1 MHKKGAKLSL
11 VHLFGL
17 SKINRDYIQK
27 GREIRRNMKR
37 MKKVLS
43 IVLSLA
49 MILTS
54 ITVYNTKTAK
64 ADDGDIAEVVFTAQT
79 KLVKENTQID
89 AYWEKIANSA
99 KDMVYIYDSKEAES
113 ITAESTF
120 EEKYSAVSSNINWCW
135 NRQGGVGGQ
144 KADGICRNYGDNGTS
159 TLYTKNG
166 GDYTIVVVSYDAD
179 GNVVA
184 FGKKTLTTIKY
195 STSITN
201 TKLNLVGTNC
211 TELGTENPRF
221 TWNSV
226 AKAEKYILTA
236 TDDGTGTILKTW
248 KITDNLTK
256 ELSFN
261 AKEVQNGKAGT
272 YTMRIEAYDENGTL
286 IVADEDDVTSVG
298 NCVKYYSE
306 NKYLNFKSDGK
317 EASVLKNDG
326 PRVYWNTVENAEKY
340 VITATDDETGATLK
354 TWEFGKT
361 TTEHYF
367 WNSDVKDGKA
377 GTYTL
382 TITAYDAS
390 NQIITPQDDDTYQIK
405 SCAKYYEAPA
415 LEEADKT
422 EENVE
427 QTGYTNAEDIK
438 DWKKLEG
445 RTSDGSTAWISQ
457 AVYDSMAAHECNGL
471 LPAGDPVGG
480 KQKYNISSNL
490 KAVDVFAFVA
500 KDGWPTAVVINGT
513 RYLNATANTLVYVG
527 NDCVYINQS
536 LLTIPEGQNTADYVI
551 TPEGSNGTPTFVLQL
566 RKDERFTVSINGN
579 DTEKVEANKTYT
591 LPIEENVEYYYNN
604 GKIYKPGTEVEIT
617 KDIDFVTINNISVNL
632 TNGAA
637 IRIDDNQA
645 GGIRFKADVDVT
657 CGVDSEKNNIINA
670 VQTGILL
677 TTQDKL
683 DKANNAELNIDN
695 IETIGKVLNIE
706 NKGWFN
712 DKVGSYC
719 ASLVNIVE
727 ANYPRTFVARAY
739 IKVTSNDGVDYVYSQ
754 DNGDEYSKSVIRTIK
769 GIANSIFKDKTE
781 FNGYSDDEKS
791 LIKKFAGIVDTAE

>member
-17 SKINRDYIQK
+17 SKINRNYIQK

-64 ADDGDIAEVVFTAQT
+64 ADDDNEQAFSDFKVAVNEKQTITA
-79 KLVKENTQID
+79 KWSHKVG
-89 AYWEKIANSA
+89 Y
-99 KDMVYIYDSKEAES
+99 KDYVYIYSKDEAET
-113 ITAESTF
+113 INESTDF
-120 EEKYSAVSSNINWCW
+120 KKQDSHDAISTNNDWNWNQSADGVNADADNIYRSKDSSIETQKGGEWVLVVLRRKKDDNSLVAFHKSDVIKTIEYVITNKKFNLRSTGIDYTKPVANAGPTFMWDAVS
-135 NRQGGVGGQ
+135 G
-144 KADGICRNYGDNGTS
+144 
-159 TLYTKNG
+159 
-166 GDYTIVVVSYDAD
+166 
-179 GNVVA
+179 
-184 FGKKTLTTIKY
+184 
-195 STSITN
+195 
-201 TKLNLVGTNC
+201 
-211 TELGTENPRF
+211 
-221 TWNSV
+221 
-226 AKAEKYILTA
+226 AEKYIIEYIDEETKKIIA
-236 TDDGTGTILKTW
+236 TYYYTNNQFTHYKYFSDIKGT
-248 KITDNLTK
+248 
-256 ELSFN
+256 
-261 AKEVQNGKAGT
+261 KAGET
-272 YTMRIEAYDENGTL
+272 YTVKVSAKDSEGSTIHY
-286 IVADEDDVTSVG
+286 EDG
-298 NCVKYYSE
+298 
-306 NKYLNFKSDGK
+306 
-317 EASVLKNDG
+317 
-326 PRVYWNTVENAEKY
+326 
-340 VITATDDETGATLK
+340 
-354 TWEFGKT
+354 
-361 TTEHYF
+361 
-367 WNSDVKDGKA
+367 
-377 GTYTL
+377 
-382 TITAYDAS
+382 
-390 NQIITPQDDDTYQIK
+390 DTYEIK
-405 SCAKYYEAPA
+405 GVAKYYEAPA
-415 LEEADKT
+415 VEDPDKT
-422 EENVE
+422 EKNVE

-438 DWKKLEG
+438 DWKKLDG

-457 AVYDSMAAHECNGL
+457 AVYDSMAAYECNGL

-513 RYLNATANTLVYVG
+513 RYLNATANTLVY
-527 NDCVYINQS
+527 DCVYINQS
-536 LLTIPEGQNTADYVI
+536 LLTIPEGQNTADYII
-551 TPEGSNGTPTFVLQL
+551 TPEGSKGTPTFVLQL

-579 DTEKVEANKTYT
+579 ETEKVETNKTYT
-591 LPIEENVEYYYNN
+591 LPTEENVEYYYNN

-617 KDIDFVTINNISVNL
+617 EDIDFVTINNISVNL

-657 CGVDSEKNNIINA
+657 CGVESEKENIINA

-712 DKVGSYC
+712 DEVGSYC

-739 IKVTSNDGVDYVYSQ
+739 IKVTLNDGVDYVYSQ

>member
-17 SKINRDYIQK
+17 SKINRNYIKK

-64 ADDGDIAEVVFTAQT
+64 ADDDNEQAFSGFEVAINEKQTITA
-79 KLVKENTQID
+79 KWSHKVG
-89 AYWEKIANSA
+89 Y
-99 KDMVYIYDSKEAES
+99 KDYVYIYSKDEAET
-113 ITAESTF
+113 INESTDF
-120 EEKYSAVSSNINWCW
+120 KKQDSHDAISTNNDWNWNQSADGVNADADNIYRSKDSSIETQKGGEWVLVVLRRKKDDNSLVAFHKSDVIKTTEYVITNKKFNLRSTGIDYTKPVANTGPTFMWDAVS
-135 NRQGGVGGQ
+135 G
-144 KADGICRNYGDNGTS
+144 
-159 TLYTKNG
+159 
-166 GDYTIVVVSYDAD
+166 
-179 GNVVA
+179 
-184 FGKKTLTTIKY
+184 
-195 STSITN
+195 
-201 TKLNLVGTNC
+201 
-211 TELGTENPRF
+211 
-221 TWNSV
+221 
-226 AKAEKYILTA
+226 AEKYIIEYIDEETKKIIA
-236 TDDGTGTILKTW
+236 TYYYTNNQFTHYKYFSDIKGT
-248 KITDNLTK
+248 
-256 ELSFN
+256 
-261 AKEVQNGKAGT
+261 KAGET
-272 YTMRIEAYDENGTL
+272 YTVKVSAKDSEGNTIHY
-286 IVADEDDVTSVG
+286 EDG
-298 NCVKYYSE
+298 
-306 NKYLNFKSDGK
+306 
-317 EASVLKNDG
+317 
-326 PRVYWNTVENAEKY
+326 
-340 VITATDDETGATLK
+340 
-354 TWEFGKT
+354 
-361 TTEHYF
+361 
-367 WNSDVKDGKA
+367 
-377 GTYTL
+377 
-382 TITAYDAS
+382 
-390 NQIITPQDDDTYQIK
+390 DTYEIK
-405 SCAKYYEAPA
+405 GVAKYYEAPA
-415 LEEADKT
+415 VEDPDKT
-422 EENVE
+422 EKNVE

-457 AVYDSMAAHECNGL
+457 AVYDSMAAYECNGL

-500 KDGWPTAVVINGT
+500 KGGWPTAVVINGT

>member
-1 MHKKGAKLSL
+1 
-11 VHLFGL
+11 
-17 SKINRDYIQK
+17 
-27 GREIRRNMKR
+27 

-54 ITVYNTKTAK
+54 ITVYNTKTTKAEDDNEQAFSDFEVAVNEKQTITAK
-64 ADDGDIAEVVFTAQT
+64 WSHKVG
-79 KLVKENTQID
+79 
-89 AYWEKIANSA
+89 Y
-99 KDMVYIYDSKEAES
+99 KDYVYIYSKDEAET
-113 ITAESTF
+113 INESTDF
-120 EEKYSAVSSNINWCW
+120 KKQDSHDAISTNNDWNWNQSADGVNADADNIYRSKDSSIETQKGGEWVLVVLRRKKDDNSLVAFHKSDVIKTIESVITNKKFNLRSTGIDYTKPVANAGPTFIWDAVS
-135 NRQGGVGGQ
+135 G
-144 KADGICRNYGDNGTS
+144 
-159 TLYTKNG
+159 
-166 GDYTIVVVSYDAD
+166 
-179 GNVVA
+179 
-184 FGKKTLTTIKY
+184 
-195 STSITN
+195 
-201 TKLNLVGTNC
+201 
-211 TELGTENPRF
+211 
-221 TWNSV
+221 
-226 AKAEKYILTA
+226 AEKYIIEYIDEETKKIIA
-236 TDDGTGTILKTW
+236 TYEYTNKQFTHYKYFSDIKGT
-248 KITDNLTK
+248 
-256 ELSFN
+256 
-261 AKEVQNGKAGT
+261 KAGET
-272 YTMRIEAYDENGTL
+272 YTVKVSAKDSEGSTIHYENG
-286 IVADEDDVTSVG
+286 
-298 NCVKYYSE
+298 
-306 NKYLNFKSDGK
+306 
-317 EASVLKNDG
+317 
-326 PRVYWNTVENAEKY
+326 
-340 VITATDDETGATLK
+340 
-354 TWEFGKT
+354 
-361 TTEHYF
+361 
-367 WNSDVKDGKA
+367 
-377 GTYTL
+377 
-382 TITAYDAS
+382 
-390 NQIITPQDDDTYQIK
+390 DTYEIK
-405 SCAKYYEAPA
+405 GVAKYYEAPA
-415 LEEADKT
+415 VEDPDKT
-422 EENVE
+422 EKNVE

-438 DWKKLEG
+438 DWKKLDG

-457 AVYDSMAAHECNGL
+457 AVYDSMAAYECNGL

-500 KDGWPTAVVINGT
+500 KDGRPTAVVINGT

-527 NDCVYINQS
+527 NDCIYINQS
-536 LLTIPEGQNTADYVI
+536 LLTIPEGQNTADYII

-579 DTEKVEANKTYT
+579 ETEKVETNKTYT
-591 LPIEENVEYYYNN
+591 LPTEENVEYYYNN

-617 KDIDFVTINNISVNL
+617 EDIDFVTIYNISVNF

-657 CGVDSEKNNIINA
+657 CGVESEKENIINA

-712 DKVGSYC
+712 DEVGSYC

-791 LIKKFAGIVDTAE
+791 LIKKFAGIIDTAE

>member
-1 MHKKGAKLSL
+1 MHKKGAKLSP

-17 SKINRDYIQK
+17 SKINRNYIQK

-54 ITVYNTKTAK
+54 ITIYDAKTTKAEDDNEQAFSDFEVAVNEKQTITAK
-64 ADDGDIAEVVFTAQT
+64 WSHKVG
-79 KLVKENTQID
+79 
-89 AYWEKIANSA
+89 Y
-99 KDMVYIYDSKEAES
+99 KDYVYIYSKDEAET
-113 ITAESTF
+113 INESTDF
-120 EEKYSAVSSNINWCW
+120 KKQDSHDAISTNNDWNWNQSADGVNADADNIYRSKDSSIETQKGGEWVLVVLRRKKDDNSLVAFHKSDVIKTIESVITNKKFNLRSTGIDYTKPVANAGPTFIWDAVS
-135 NRQGGVGGQ
+135 G
-144 KADGICRNYGDNGTS
+144 
-159 TLYTKNG
+159 
-166 GDYTIVVVSYDAD
+166 
-179 GNVVA
+179 
-184 FGKKTLTTIKY
+184 
-195 STSITN
+195 
-201 TKLNLVGTNC
+201 
-211 TELGTENPRF
+211 
-221 TWNSV
+221 
-226 AKAEKYILTA
+226 AEKYIIEYIDEETKKIIA
-236 TDDGTGTILKTW
+236 TYEYTNKQFTHYKYFSDIKGT
-248 KITDNLTK
+248 
-256 ELSFN
+256 
-261 AKEVQNGKAGT
+261 KAGET
-272 YTMRIEAYDENGTL
+272 YTVKVSAKDSEGSTIHYENG
-286 IVADEDDVTSVG
+286 
-298 NCVKYYSE
+298 
-306 NKYLNFKSDGK
+306 
-317 EASVLKNDG
+317 
-326 PRVYWNTVENAEKY
+326 
-340 VITATDDETGATLK
+340 
-354 TWEFGKT
+354 
-361 TTEHYF
+361 
-367 WNSDVKDGKA
+367 
-377 GTYTL
+377 
-382 TITAYDAS
+382 
-390 NQIITPQDDDTYQIK
+390 DTYEIK
-405 SCAKYYEAPA
+405 GVAKYYEAPA
-415 LEEADKT
+415 VEDPDKT
-422 EENVE
+422 EKNVE

-438 DWKKLEG
+438 DWKKLDG

-457 AVYDSMAAHECNGL
+457 AVYDSMAAYECNGL

-500 KDGWPTAVVINGT
+500 KDGRPTAVVINGT

-527 NDCVYINQS
+527 NDCIYINQS
-536 LLTIPEGQNTADYVI
+536 LLTIPEGQNTADYII

-579 DTEKVEANKTYT
+579 ETEKVETNKTYT
-591 LPIEENVEYYYNN
+591 LPTEENVEYYYNN

-617 KDIDFVTINNISVNL
+617 EDIDFVTINNISVNF

-657 CGVDSEKNNIINA
+657 CGVESEKENIINA

-712 DKVGSYC
+712 DEVGSYC

-791 LIKKFAGIVDTAE
+791 LIKKFAGIIDTAE

>member
-1 MHKKGAKLSL
+1 
-11 VHLFGL
+11 
-17 SKINRDYIQK
+17 
-27 GREIRRNMKR
+27 MKR

-64 ADDGDIAEVVFTAQT
+64 ADDDNEQAFSGFEVAINEKQTITA
-79 KLVKENTQID
+79 KWSHKVG
-89 AYWEKIANSA
+89 Y
-99 KDMVYIYDSKEAES
+99 KDYVYIYSKDEAET
-113 ITAESTF
+113 INESTDF
-120 EEKYSAVSSNINWCW
+120 KKQDSHDAISTNNDWNWNQSADGVNADADNIYRSKDSSIETQKGGEWVLVVLRRKKDDNSLVAFHKSDVIKTTEYVITNKKFNLRSTGIDYTKPVANTGPTFMWDAVS
-135 NRQGGVGGQ
+135 G
-144 KADGICRNYGDNGTS
+144 
-159 TLYTKNG
+159 
-166 GDYTIVVVSYDAD
+166 
-179 GNVVA
+179 
-184 FGKKTLTTIKY
+184 
-195 STSITN
+195 
-201 TKLNLVGTNC
+201 
-211 TELGTENPRF
+211 
-221 TWNSV
+221 
-226 AKAEKYILTA
+226 AEKYIIEYIDEETKKIIA
-236 TDDGTGTILKTW
+236 TYYYTNNQFTHYKYFSDIKGT
-248 KITDNLTK
+248 
-256 ELSFN
+256 
-261 AKEVQNGKAGT
+261 KAGET
-272 YTMRIEAYDENGTL
+272 YTVKVSAKDSEGSTIHY
-286 IVADEDDVTSVG
+286 EDG
-298 NCVKYYSE
+298 
-306 NKYLNFKSDGK
+306 
-317 EASVLKNDG
+317 
-326 PRVYWNTVENAEKY
+326 
-340 VITATDDETGATLK
+340 
-354 TWEFGKT
+354 
-361 TTEHYF
+361 
-367 WNSDVKDGKA
+367 
-377 GTYTL
+377 
-382 TITAYDAS
+382 
-390 NQIITPQDDDTYQIK
+390 DTYEIK
-405 SCAKYYEAPA
+405 GVAKYYEAPA
-415 LEEADKT
+415 VEDPDKT
-422 EENVE
+422 EKNVE

-457 AVYDSMAAHECNGL
+457 AVYDSMAAYECNGL

-500 KDGWPTAVVINGT
+500 KGGWPTAVVINGT

-645 GGIRFKADVDVT
+645 GGIRFKADADVT

>member
-17 SKINRDYIQK
+17 SKINRNYIKK

-64 ADDGDIAEVVFTAQT
+64 ADDDNEQAFSGFEVAINEKQTITA
-79 KLVKENTQID
+79 KWSHKVG
-89 AYWEKIANSA
+89 Y
-99 KDMVYIYDSKEAES
+99 KDYVYIYSKDEAET
-113 ITAESTF
+113 INESTDF
-120 EEKYSAVSSNINWCW
+120 KKQDSHDAISTNNDWNWNQSADGVNADADNIYRSKDSSIETQKGGEWVLVVLRRKKDDNSLVAFHKSDVIKTTEYVITNKKFNLRSTGIDYTKPVANTGPTFMWDAVS
-135 NRQGGVGGQ
+135 G
-144 KADGICRNYGDNGTS
+144 
-159 TLYTKNG
+159 
-166 GDYTIVVVSYDAD
+166 
-179 GNVVA
+179 
-184 FGKKTLTTIKY
+184 
-195 STSITN
+195 
-201 TKLNLVGTNC
+201 
-211 TELGTENPRF
+211 
-221 TWNSV
+221 
-226 AKAEKYILTA
+226 AEKYIIEYIDEETKKIIA
-236 TDDGTGTILKTW
+236 TYYYTNNQFTHYKYFSDIKGT
-248 KITDNLTK
+248 
-256 ELSFN
+256 
-261 AKEVQNGKAGT
+261 KAGET
-272 YTMRIEAYDENGTL
+272 YTVKVSAKDSEGNTIHY
-286 IVADEDDVTSVG
+286 EDG
-298 NCVKYYSE
+298 
-306 NKYLNFKSDGK
+306 
-317 EASVLKNDG
+317 
-326 PRVYWNTVENAEKY
+326 
-340 VITATDDETGATLK
+340 
-354 TWEFGKT
+354 
-361 TTEHYF
+361 
-367 WNSDVKDGKA
+367 
-377 GTYTL
+377 
-382 TITAYDAS
+382 
-390 NQIITPQDDDTYQIK
+390 DTYEIK
-405 SCAKYYEAPA
+405 GVAKYYEAPA
-415 LEEADKT
+415 VEDPDKT
-422 EENVE
+422 EKNVE

-457 AVYDSMAAHECNGL
+457 AVYDSMAAYECNGL

-500 KDGWPTAVVINGT
+500 KGGWPTAVVINGT

-781 FNGYSDDEKS
+781 FNG
-791 LIKKFAGIVDTAE
+791 

>member
-1 MHKKGAKLSL
+1 
-11 VHLFGL
+11 
-17 SKINRDYIQK
+17 
-27 GREIRRNMKR
+27 

-54 ITVYNTKTAK
+54 ITVYNTKTTKAEDDNEQAFSDFEVAVNEKQTITAK
-64 ADDGDIAEVVFTAQT
+64 WSHKVG
-79 KLVKENTQID
+79 
-89 AYWEKIANSA
+89 Y
-99 KDMVYIYDSKEAES
+99 KDYVYIYSKDEAET
-113 ITAESTF
+113 INESTDF
-120 EEKYSAVSSNINWCW
+120 KKQDSHDAISTNNDWNWNQSADGVNADADNIYRSKDSSIETQKGGEWVLVVLRRKKDDNSLVAFHKSDVIKTIESVITNKKFNLRSTGIDYTKPVANAGPTFIWDAVS
-135 NRQGGVGGQ
+135 G
-144 KADGICRNYGDNGTS
+144 
-159 TLYTKNG
+159 
-166 GDYTIVVVSYDAD
+166 
-179 GNVVA
+179 
-184 FGKKTLTTIKY
+184 
-195 STSITN
+195 
-201 TKLNLVGTNC
+201 
-211 TELGTENPRF
+211 
-221 TWNSV
+221 
-226 AKAEKYILTA
+226 AEKYIIEYIDEETKKIIA
-236 TDDGTGTILKTW
+236 TYEYTNKQFTHYKYFSDIKGT
-248 KITDNLTK
+248 
-256 ELSFN
+256 
-261 AKEVQNGKAGT
+261 KAGET
-272 YTMRIEAYDENGTL
+272 YTVKVSAKGSEGSTIHYENG
-286 IVADEDDVTSVG
+286 
-298 NCVKYYSE
+298 
-306 NKYLNFKSDGK
+306 
-317 EASVLKNDG
+317 
-326 PRVYWNTVENAEKY
+326 
-340 VITATDDETGATLK
+340 
-354 TWEFGKT
+354 
-361 TTEHYF
+361 
-367 WNSDVKDGKA
+367 
-377 GTYTL
+377 
-382 TITAYDAS
+382 
-390 NQIITPQDDDTYQIK
+390 DTYEIK
-405 SCAKYYEAPA
+405 GVAKYYEAPA
-415 LEEADKT
+415 VEDPDKT
-422 EENVE
+422 EKNVE

-438 DWKKLEG
+438 DWKKLDG

-457 AVYDSMAAHECNGL
+457 AVYDSMAAYECNGL

-500 KDGWPTAVVINGT
+500 KDGRPTAVVINGT

-527 NDCVYINQS
+527 NDCIYINQS
-536 LLTIPEGQNTADYVI
+536 LLTIPEGQNTADYII

-579 DTEKVEANKTYT
+579 ETEKVETNKTYT
-591 LPIEENVEYYYNN
+591 LPTEENVEYYYNN

-617 KDIDFVTINNISVNL
+617 EDIDFVTINNISVNF

-657 CGVDSEKNNIINA
+657 CGVESEKENIINA

-712 DKVGSYC
+712 DEVGSYC

-791 LIKKFAGIVDTAE
+791 LIKKFAGIIDTAE

>member
-1 MHKKGAKLSL
+1 MHKKGVKLSL

-17 SKINRDYIQK
+17 SKINRNYIKK

-64 ADDGDIAEVVFTAQT
+64 ADDDNEQAFSGFEVAINEKQTITA
-79 KLVKENTQID
+79 KWSHKVG
-89 AYWEKIANSA
+89 Y
-99 KDMVYIYDSKEAES
+99 KDYVYIYSKDEAET
-113 ITAESTF
+113 INESTDF
-120 EEKYSAVSSNINWCW
+120 KKQDSHDAISTNNDWNWNQSADGVNADADNIYRSKDSSIETQKGGEWVLVVLRRKKDDNSLVAFHKSDVIKTTEYVITNKKFNLRSTGIDYTKPVANTGPTFMWDAVS
-135 NRQGGVGGQ
+135 G
-144 KADGICRNYGDNGTS
+144 
-159 TLYTKNG
+159 
-166 GDYTIVVVSYDAD
+166 
-179 GNVVA
+179 
-184 FGKKTLTTIKY
+184 
-195 STSITN
+195 
-201 TKLNLVGTNC
+201 
-211 TELGTENPRF
+211 
-221 TWNSV
+221 
-226 AKAEKYILTA
+226 AEKYIIEYIDEETKKIIA
-236 TDDGTGTILKTW
+236 TYYYTNNQFTHYKYFSDIKGT
-248 KITDNLTK
+248 
-256 ELSFN
+256 
-261 AKEVQNGKAGT
+261 KAGET
-272 YTMRIEAYDENGTL
+272 YTVKVSAKDSEGSTIHY
-286 IVADEDDVTSVG
+286 EDG
-298 NCVKYYSE
+298 
-306 NKYLNFKSDGK
+306 
-317 EASVLKNDG
+317 
-326 PRVYWNTVENAEKY
+326 
-340 VITATDDETGATLK
+340 
-354 TWEFGKT
+354 
-361 TTEHYF
+361 
-367 WNSDVKDGKA
+367 
-377 GTYTL
+377 
-382 TITAYDAS
+382 
-390 NQIITPQDDDTYQIK
+390 DTYEIK
-405 SCAKYYEAPA
+405 GVAKYYEAPA
-415 LEEADKT
+415 VEDPDKT
-422 EENVE
+422 EKNVE

-457 AVYDSMAAHECNGL
+457 AVYDSMAAYECNGL

-500 KDGWPTAVVINGT
+500 KGGWPTAVVINGT

-657 CGVDSEKNNIINA
+657 CGVDSEKNNISNA

-683 DKANNAELNIDN
+683 DKASNAELNIDN

-706 NKGWFN
+706 NK
-712 DKVGSYC
+712 
-719 ASLVNIVE
+719 
-727 ANYPRTFVARAY
+727 
-739 IKVTSNDGVDYVYSQ
+739 
-754 DNGDEYSKSVIRTIK
+754 
-769 GIANSIFKDKTE
+769 
-781 FNGYSDDEKS
+781 
-791 LIKKFAGIVDTAE
+791 

>member
-1 MHKKGAKLSL
+1 MHKKGVKLSL

-17 SKINRDYIQK
+17 SKINRNYIKK

-64 ADDGDIAEVVFTAQT
+64 ADDDNEQAFSGFEVAINEKQTITA
-79 KLVKENTQID
+79 KWSHKVG
-89 AYWEKIANSA
+89 Y
-99 KDMVYIYDSKEAES
+99 KDYVYIYSKDEAET
-113 ITAESTF
+113 INESTDF
-120 EEKYSAVSSNINWCW
+120 KKQDSHDAISTNNDWNWNQSADGVNADADNIYRSKDSSIETQKGGEWVLVVLRRKKDDNSLVAFHKSDVIKTTEYVITNKKFNLRSTGIDYTKPVANTGPTFMWDAVS
-135 NRQGGVGGQ
+135 G
-144 KADGICRNYGDNGTS
+144 
-159 TLYTKNG
+159 
-166 GDYTIVVVSYDAD
+166 
-179 GNVVA
+179 
-184 FGKKTLTTIKY
+184 
-195 STSITN
+195 
-201 TKLNLVGTNC
+201 
-211 TELGTENPRF
+211 
-221 TWNSV
+221 
-226 AKAEKYILTA
+226 AEKYIIEYIDEETKKIIA
-236 TDDGTGTILKTW
+236 TYYYTNNQFTHYKYFSDIKGT
-248 KITDNLTK
+248 
-256 ELSFN
+256 
-261 AKEVQNGKAGT
+261 KAGET
-272 YTMRIEAYDENGTL
+272 YTVKVSAKDSEGSTIHY
-286 IVADEDDVTSVG
+286 EDG
-298 NCVKYYSE
+298 
-306 NKYLNFKSDGK
+306 
-317 EASVLKNDG
+317 
-326 PRVYWNTVENAEKY
+326 
-340 VITATDDETGATLK
+340 
-354 TWEFGKT
+354 
-361 TTEHYF
+361 
-367 WNSDVKDGKA
+367 
-377 GTYTL
+377 
-382 TITAYDAS
+382 
-390 NQIITPQDDDTYQIK
+390 DTYEIK
-405 SCAKYYEAPA
+405 GVAKYYEAPA
-415 LEEADKT
+415 VEDPDKT
-422 EENVE
+422 EKNVE

-457 AVYDSMAAHECNGL
+457 AVYDSMAAYECNGL

-500 KDGWPTAVVINGT
+500 KGGWPTAVVINGT

-566 RKDERFTVSINGN
+566 RKDGRFTVSINGN

>member
-17 SKINRDYIQK
+17 SKINRNYIQK

-64 ADDGDIAEVVFTAQT
+64 ADDDNEQAFSGFEVAINEKQTITA
-79 KLVKENTQID
+79 KWSHKVG
-89 AYWEKIANSA
+89 Y
-99 KDMVYIYDSKEAES
+99 KDYVYIYSKDEAET
-113 ITAESTF
+113 INESTDF
-120 EEKYSAVSSNINWCW
+120 KKQDSHDAISTNNDWNWNQSADGVNADADNIYRSKDSSIETQKGGEWVLVVLRRKKDDNSLVAFHKSDVIKTTEYVITNKKFNLRSTGIDYTKPVANTGPTFMWDAVS
-135 NRQGGVGGQ
+135 G
-144 KADGICRNYGDNGTS
+144 
-159 TLYTKNG
+159 
-166 GDYTIVVVSYDAD
+166 
-179 GNVVA
+179 
-184 FGKKTLTTIKY
+184 
-195 STSITN
+195 
-201 TKLNLVGTNC
+201 
-211 TELGTENPRF
+211 
-221 TWNSV
+221 
-226 AKAEKYILTA
+226 AEKYIIEYIDEETKKIIA
-236 TDDGTGTILKTW
+236 TYYYTNNQFTHYKYFSDIKGT
-248 KITDNLTK
+248 
-256 ELSFN
+256 
-261 AKEVQNGKAGT
+261 KAGET
-272 YTMRIEAYDENGTL
+272 YTVKVSAKDSEGSTIHY
-286 IVADEDDVTSVG
+286 EDG
-298 NCVKYYSE
+298 
-306 NKYLNFKSDGK
+306 
-317 EASVLKNDG
+317 
-326 PRVYWNTVENAEKY
+326 
-340 VITATDDETGATLK
+340 
-354 TWEFGKT
+354 
-361 TTEHYF
+361 
-367 WNSDVKDGKA
+367 
-377 GTYTL
+377 
-382 TITAYDAS
+382 
-390 NQIITPQDDDTYQIK
+390 DTYEIK
-405 SCAKYYEAPA
+405 GVAKYYEAPA
-415 LEEADKT
+415 VEDPDKT
-422 EENVE
+422 EKNVE

-457 AVYDSMAAHECNGL
+457 AVYDSMAAYECNGL

-500 KDGWPTAVVINGT
+500 KGGWPTAVVINGT

-769 GIANSIFKDKTE
+769 GIANSIFKD
-781 FNGYSDDEKS
+781 NGYSDDEKS

>member
-1 MHKKGAKLSL
+1 MHKKGVKLSL

-17 SKINRDYIQK
+17 SKINRNYIKK

-64 ADDGDIAEVVFTAQT
+64 ADDDNEQAFSGFEVAINEKQTITA
-79 KLVKENTQID
+79 KWSHKVG
-89 AYWEKIANSA
+89 Y
-99 KDMVYIYDSKEAES
+99 KDYVYIYSKDEAET
-113 ITAESTF
+113 INESTDF
-120 EEKYSAVSSNINWCW
+120 KKQDSHDAISTNNDWNWNQSADGVNADADNIYRSKDSSIETQKGGEWVLVVLRRKKDDNSLVAFHKSDVIKTTEYVITNKKFNLRSTGIDYTKPVANTGPTFMWDAVS
-135 NRQGGVGGQ
+135 G
-144 KADGICRNYGDNGTS
+144 
-159 TLYTKNG
+159 
-166 GDYTIVVVSYDAD
+166 
-179 GNVVA
+179 
-184 FGKKTLTTIKY
+184 
-195 STSITN
+195 
-201 TKLNLVGTNC
+201 
-211 TELGTENPRF
+211 
-221 TWNSV
+221 
-226 AKAEKYILTA
+226 AEKYIIEYIDEETKKIIA
-236 TDDGTGTILKTW
+236 TYYYTNNQFTHYKYFSDIKGT
-248 KITDNLTK
+248 
-256 ELSFN
+256 
-261 AKEVQNGKAGT
+261 KAGET
-272 YTMRIEAYDENGTL
+272 YTVKVSAKDSEGSTIHY
-286 IVADEDDVTSVG
+286 EDG
-298 NCVKYYSE
+298 
-306 NKYLNFKSDGK
+306 
-317 EASVLKNDG
+317 
-326 PRVYWNTVENAEKY
+326 
-340 VITATDDETGATLK
+340 
-354 TWEFGKT
+354 
-361 TTEHYF
+361 
-367 WNSDVKDGKA
+367 
-377 GTYTL
+377 
-382 TITAYDAS
+382 
-390 NQIITPQDDDTYQIK
+390 DTYEIK
-405 SCAKYYEAPA
+405 GVAKYYEAPA
-415 LEEADKT
+415 VEDPDKT
-422 EENVE
+422 EKNVE

-457 AVYDSMAAHECNGL
+457 AVYDSMAAYECNGL

-500 KDGWPTAVVINGT
+500 KGGWPTAVVINGT

-781 FNGYSDDEKS
+781 FNGYSDDEKY

>member
-17 SKINRDYIQK
+17 SKINRNYIQK

-64 ADDGDIAEVVFTAQT
+64 ADDDNEQVFSGFEVAINEKQTITA
-79 KLVKENTQID
+79 KWSHKVG
-89 AYWEKIANSA
+89 Y
-99 KDMVYIYDSKEAES
+99 KDYVYIYSKDEAET
-113 ITAESTF
+113 INESTDF
-120 EEKYSAVSSNINWCW
+120 KKQDSHDAISTNNDWNWNQSADGVNADADNIYRSKDSSIETQKGGEWVLVVLRRKKDDNSLVAFHKSDVIKTTEYVITNKKFNLRSTGIDYTKPVANTGPTFMWDAVS
-135 NRQGGVGGQ
+135 G
-144 KADGICRNYGDNGTS
+144 
-159 TLYTKNG
+159 
-166 GDYTIVVVSYDAD
+166 
-179 GNVVA
+179 
-184 FGKKTLTTIKY
+184 
-195 STSITN
+195 
-201 TKLNLVGTNC
+201 
-211 TELGTENPRF
+211 
-221 TWNSV
+221 
-226 AKAEKYILTA
+226 AEKYIIEYIDEETKKIIA
-236 TDDGTGTILKTW
+236 TYYYTNNQFTHYKYFSDIKGT
-248 KITDNLTK
+248 
-256 ELSFN
+256 
-261 AKEVQNGKAGT
+261 KAGET
-272 YTMRIEAYDENGTL
+272 YTVKVSAKDSEGSTIHY
-286 IVADEDDVTSVG
+286 EDG
-298 NCVKYYSE
+298 
-306 NKYLNFKSDGK
+306 
-317 EASVLKNDG
+317 
-326 PRVYWNTVENAEKY
+326 
-340 VITATDDETGATLK
+340 
-354 TWEFGKT
+354 
-361 TTEHYF
+361 
-367 WNSDVKDGKA
+367 
-377 GTYTL
+377 
-382 TITAYDAS
+382 
-390 NQIITPQDDDTYQIK
+390 DTYEIK
-405 SCAKYYEAPA
+405 GVAKYYEAPA
-415 LEEADKT
+415 VEDPDKT
-422 EENVE
+422 EKNVE

-457 AVYDSMAAHECNGL
+457 AVYDSMAAYECNGL

-500 KDGWPTAVVINGT
+500 KGGWPTAVVINGT

>member
-1 MHKKGAKLSL
+1 
-11 VHLFGL
+11 
-17 SKINRDYIQK
+17 
-27 GREIRRNMKR
+27 MKR

-54 ITVYNTKTAK
+54 ITIYDAKTTKAEDDNEQAFSDFEVAVNEKQTITAK
-64 ADDGDIAEVVFTAQT
+64 WSHKVG
-79 KLVKENTQID
+79 
-89 AYWEKIANSA
+89 Y
-99 KDMVYIYDSKEAES
+99 KDYVYIYSKDEAET
-113 ITAESTF
+113 INESTDF
-120 EEKYSAVSSNINWCW
+120 KKQDSHDAISTNNDWNWNQSADGVNADADNIYRSKDSSIETQKGGEWVLVVLRRKKDDNSLVAFHKSDVIKTIESVITNKKFNLRSTGIDYTKPVANAGPTFIWDAVS
-135 NRQGGVGGQ
+135 G
-144 KADGICRNYGDNGTS
+144 
-159 TLYTKNG
+159 
-166 GDYTIVVVSYDAD
+166 
-179 GNVVA
+179 
-184 FGKKTLTTIKY
+184 
-195 STSITN
+195 
-201 TKLNLVGTNC
+201 
-211 TELGTENPRF
+211 
-221 TWNSV
+221 
-226 AKAEKYILTA
+226 AEKYIIEYIDEETKKIIA
-236 TDDGTGTILKTW
+236 TYEYTNKQFTHYKYFSDIKGT
-248 KITDNLTK
+248 
-256 ELSFN
+256 
-261 AKEVQNGKAGT
+261 KAGET
-272 YTMRIEAYDENGTL
+272 YTVKVSAKDSEGSTIHYENG
-286 IVADEDDVTSVG
+286 
-298 NCVKYYSE
+298 
-306 NKYLNFKSDGK
+306 
-317 EASVLKNDG
+317 
-326 PRVYWNTVENAEKY
+326 
-340 VITATDDETGATLK
+340 
-354 TWEFGKT
+354 
-361 TTEHYF
+361 
-367 WNSDVKDGKA
+367 
-377 GTYTL
+377 
-382 TITAYDAS
+382 
-390 NQIITPQDDDTYQIK
+390 DTYEIK
-405 SCAKYYEAPA
+405 GVAKYYEAPA
-415 LEEADKT
+415 VEDPDKT
-422 EENVE
+422 EKNVE

-438 DWKKLEG
+438 DWKKLDG

-457 AVYDSMAAHECNGL
+457 AVYDSMAAYECNGL

-500 KDGWPTAVVINGT
+500 KDGRPTAVVINGT

-527 NDCVYINQS
+527 NDCIYINQS
-536 LLTIPEGQNTADYVI
+536 LLTIPEGQNTADYII

-579 DTEKVEANKTYT
+579 ETEKVETNKTYT
-591 LPIEENVEYYYNN
+591 LPTEENVEYYYNN

-617 KDIDFVTINNISVNL
+617 EDIDFVTINNISVNF

-657 CGVDSEKNNIINA
+657 CGVESEKENIINA

-712 DKVGSYC
+712 DEVGSYC

-791 LIKKFAGIVDTAE
+791 LIKKFAGIIDTAE

>member
-1 MHKKGAKLSL
+1 
-11 VHLFGL
+11 
-17 SKINRDYIQK
+17 
-27 GREIRRNMKR
+27 MKR

-54 ITVYNTKTAK
+54 ITVYNTKTTKAEDDNEQAFSDFEVAVNEKQTITAK
-64 ADDGDIAEVVFTAQT
+64 WSHKVG
-79 KLVKENTQID
+79 
-89 AYWEKIANSA
+89 Y
-99 KDMVYIYDSKEAES
+99 KDYVYIYSKDEAET
-113 ITAESTF
+113 INESTDF
-120 EEKYSAVSSNINWCW
+120 KKQDSHDAISTNNDWNWNQSADGVNADADNIYRSKDSSIETQKGGEWVLVVLRRKKDDNSLVAFHKSDVIKTIESVITNKKFNLRSTGIDYTKPVANAGPTFIWDAVS
-135 NRQGGVGGQ
+135 G
-144 KADGICRNYGDNGTS
+144 
-159 TLYTKNG
+159 
-166 GDYTIVVVSYDAD
+166 
-179 GNVVA
+179 
-184 FGKKTLTTIKY
+184 
-195 STSITN
+195 
-201 TKLNLVGTNC
+201 
-211 TELGTENPRF
+211 
-221 TWNSV
+221 
-226 AKAEKYILTA
+226 AEKYIIEYIDEETKKIIA
-236 TDDGTGTILKTW
+236 TYEYTNKQFTHYKYFSDIKGT
-248 KITDNLTK
+248 
-256 ELSFN
+256 
-261 AKEVQNGKAGT
+261 KAGET
-272 YTMRIEAYDENGTL
+272 YTVKVSAKDSEGSTIHYENG
-286 IVADEDDVTSVG
+286 
-298 NCVKYYSE
+298 
-306 NKYLNFKSDGK
+306 
-317 EASVLKNDG
+317 
-326 PRVYWNTVENAEKY
+326 
-340 VITATDDETGATLK
+340 
-354 TWEFGKT
+354 
-361 TTEHYF
+361 
-367 WNSDVKDGKA
+367 
-377 GTYTL
+377 
-382 TITAYDAS
+382 
-390 NQIITPQDDDTYQIK
+390 DTYEIK
-405 SCAKYYEAPA
+405 GVAKYYEAPA
-415 LEEADKT
+415 VEDPDKT
-422 EENVE
+422 EKNVE

-438 DWKKLEG
+438 DWKKLDG

-457 AVYDSMAAHECNGL
+457 AVYDSMAAYECNGL

-490 KAVDVFAFVA
+490 KAGDVFAFVA
-500 KDGWPTAVVINGT
+500 KDGRPTAVVINGT

-527 NDCVYINQS
+527 NDCIYINQS
-536 LLTIPEGQNTADYVI
+536 LLTIPEGQNTADYII

-579 DTEKVEANKTYT
+579 ETEKVETNKTYT
-591 LPIEENVEYYYNN
+591 LPTEENVEYYYNN

-617 KDIDFVTINNISVNL
+617 EDIDFVTINNISVNF

-657 CGVDSEKNNIINA
+657 CGVESEKENIINA

-712 DKVGSYC
+712 DEVGSYC

-791 LIKKFAGIVDTAE
+791 LIKKFAGIIDTAE

>member
-1 MHKKGAKLSL
+1 MITNKKFNLRSTG
-11 VHLFGL
+11 
-17 SKINRDYIQK
+17 IDY
-27 GREIRRNMKR
+27 
-37 MKKVLS
+37 
-43 IVLSLA
+43 
-49 MILTS
+49 
-54 ITVYNTKTAK
+54 TKP
-64 ADDGDIAEVVFTAQT
+64 V
-79 KLVKENTQID
+79 EN
-89 AYWEKIANSA
+89 AGP
-99 KDMVYIYDSKEAES
+99 
-113 ITAESTF
+113 TF
-120 EEKYSAVSSNINWCW
+120 MWDAVS
-135 NRQGGVGGQ
+135 G
-144 KADGICRNYGDNGTS
+144 
-159 TLYTKNG
+159 
-166 GDYTIVVVSYDAD
+166 
-179 GNVVA
+179 
-184 FGKKTLTTIKY
+184 
-195 STSITN
+195 
-201 TKLNLVGTNC
+201 
-211 TELGTENPRF
+211 
-221 TWNSV
+221 
-226 AKAEKYILTA
+226 AEKYIIEYIDEETNKIIA
-236 TDDGTGTILKTW
+236 TYDYTNKQFTHYKYFSDIKGT
-248 KITDNLTK
+248 
-256 ELSFN
+256 
-261 AKEVQNGKAGT
+261 KAGET
-272 YTMRIEAYDENGTL
+272 YTVKVSAKDSEGSTINY
-286 IVADEDDVTSVG
+286 EDG
-298 NCVKYYSE
+298 
-306 NKYLNFKSDGK
+306 
-317 EASVLKNDG
+317 
-326 PRVYWNTVENAEKY
+326 
-340 VITATDDETGATLK
+340 
-354 TWEFGKT
+354 
-361 TTEHYF
+361 
-367 WNSDVKDGKA
+367 
-377 GTYTL
+377 
-382 TITAYDAS
+382 
-390 NQIITPQDDDTYQIK
+390 DTYEIK
-405 SCAKYYEAPA
+405 GVAKYY
-415 LEEADKT
+415 EEADKT

-427 QTGYTNAEDIK
+427 QTGYTKAGEIT
-438 DWKKLEG
+438 DWKQLDG

-457 AVYDSMAAHECNGL
+457 AVYDSMAAYECNGL

-500 KDGWPTAVVINGT
+500 KDGWPTAVVINGI
-513 RYLNATANTLVYVG
+513 RYLNAKANTLVYVG

>member
-1 MHKKGAKLSL
+1 
-11 VHLFGL
+11 
-17 SKINRDYIQK
+17 
-27 GREIRRNMKR
+27 MKR

-54 ITVYNTKTAK
+54 ITVYNTKTTKAEDDNEQAFSDFEVAVNEKQTITAK
-64 ADDGDIAEVVFTAQT
+64 WSHKVG
-79 KLVKENTQID
+79 
-89 AYWEKIANSA
+89 Y
-99 KDMVYIYDSKEAES
+99 KDYVYIYSKDEAET
-113 ITAESTF
+113 INESTDF
-120 EEKYSAVSSNINWCW
+120 KKQDSHDAISTNNDWNWNQSADGVNADADNIYRSKDSSIETQKGGEWVLVVLRRKKDDNSLVAFHKSDVIKTIESVITNKKFNLRSTGIDYTKPVANAGPTFIWDAVS
-135 NRQGGVGGQ
+135 G
-144 KADGICRNYGDNGTS
+144 
-159 TLYTKNG
+159 
-166 GDYTIVVVSYDAD
+166 
-179 GNVVA
+179 
-184 FGKKTLTTIKY
+184 
-195 STSITN
+195 
-201 TKLNLVGTNC
+201 
-211 TELGTENPRF
+211 
-221 TWNSV
+221 
-226 AKAEKYILTA
+226 AEKYIIEYIDEETKKIIA
-236 TDDGTGTILKTW
+236 TYEYTNKQFTHYKYFSDIKGT
-248 KITDNLTK
+248 
-256 ELSFN
+256 
-261 AKEVQNGKAGT
+261 KAGET
-272 YTMRIEAYDENGTL
+272 YTVKVSAKDSEGSTIHYENG
-286 IVADEDDVTSVG
+286 
-298 NCVKYYSE
+298 
-306 NKYLNFKSDGK
+306 
-317 EASVLKNDG
+317 
-326 PRVYWNTVENAEKY
+326 
-340 VITATDDETGATLK
+340 
-354 TWEFGKT
+354 
-361 TTEHYF
+361 
-367 WNSDVKDGKA
+367 
-377 GTYTL
+377 
-382 TITAYDAS
+382 
-390 NQIITPQDDDTYQIK
+390 DTYEIK
-405 SCAKYYEAPA
+405 GVAKYYEAPA
-415 LEEADKT
+415 VEDPDKT
-422 EENVE
+422 EKNVE

-438 DWKKLEG
+438 DWKKLDG

-457 AVYDSMAAHECNGL
+457 AVYDSMDAYECNGL

-500 KDGWPTAVVINGT
+500 KDGRPTAVVINGT

-527 NDCVYINQS
+527 NDCIYINQS
-536 LLTIPEGQNTADYVI
+536 LLTIPEGQNTADYII

-579 DTEKVEANKTYT
+579 ETEKVETNKTYT
-591 LPIEENVEYYYNN
+591 LPTEENVEYYYNN

-617 KDIDFVTINNISVNL
+617 EDIDFVTINNISVNF

-657 CGVDSEKNNIINA
+657 CGVESEKENIINA

-712 DKVGSYC
+712 DEVGSYC

-791 LIKKFAGIVDTAE
+791 LIKKFAGIIDTAE

>member
-1 MHKKGAKLSL
+1 
-11 VHLFGL
+11 
-17 SKINRDYIQK
+17 
-27 GREIRRNMKR
+27 

-54 ITVYNTKTAK
+54 ITVYNTKTTKAEDDNEQAFSDFEVAVNEKQTITAK
-64 ADDGDIAEVVFTAQT
+64 WSHKVG
-79 KLVKENTQID
+79 
-89 AYWEKIANSA
+89 Y
-99 KDMVYIYDSKEAES
+99 KDYVYIYSKDEAET
-113 ITAESTF
+113 INESTDF
-120 EEKYSAVSSNINWCW
+120 KKQDSHDAISTNNDWNWNQSADGVNADADNIYRSKDSSIETQKGGEWVLVVLRRKKDDNSLVAFHKSDVIKTIESVITNKKFNLRSTGIDYTKPVANAGPTFIWDAVS
-135 NRQGGVGGQ
+135 G
-144 KADGICRNYGDNGTS
+144 
-159 TLYTKNG
+159 
-166 GDYTIVVVSYDAD
+166 
-179 GNVVA
+179 
-184 FGKKTLTTIKY
+184 
-195 STSITN
+195 
-201 TKLNLVGTNC
+201 
-211 TELGTENPRF
+211 
-221 TWNSV
+221 
-226 AKAEKYILTA
+226 AEKYIIEYIDEETKKIIA
-236 TDDGTGTILKTW
+236 TYEYTNKQFTHYKYFSDIKGT
-248 KITDNLTK
+248 
-256 ELSFN
+256 
-261 AKEVQNGKAGT
+261 KAGET
-272 YTMRIEAYDENGTL
+272 YTVKVSAKDSEGSTIHYENG
-286 IVADEDDVTSVG
+286 
-298 NCVKYYSE
+298 
-306 NKYLNFKSDGK
+306 
-317 EASVLKNDG
+317 
-326 PRVYWNTVENAEKY
+326 
-340 VITATDDETGATLK
+340 
-354 TWEFGKT
+354 
-361 TTEHYF
+361 
-367 WNSDVKDGKA
+367 
-377 GTYTL
+377 
-382 TITAYDAS
+382 
-390 NQIITPQDDDTYQIK
+390 DTYEIK
-405 SCAKYYEAPA
+405 GVAKYYEAPA
-415 LEEADKT
+415 VEDPDKT
-422 EENVE
+422 EKNVE

-438 DWKKLEG
+438 DWKKLDG

-457 AVYDSMAAHECNGL
+457 AVYDSMAAYECNGL

-500 KDGWPTAVVINGT
+500 KDGRPTAVVINGT

-527 NDCVYINQS
+527 NDCIYINQS
-536 LLTIPEGQNTADYVI
+536 LLTIPEGQNTADYII

-579 DTEKVEANKTYT
+579 ETEKVETNKTYT
-591 LPIEENVEYYYNN
+591 LPTEENVEYYYNN

-617 KDIDFVTINNISVNL
+617 EDIDFVTINNISVNF

-657 CGVDSEKNNIINA
+657 CGVESEKENIINA

-695 IETIGKVLNIE
+695 IETIGKVVNIE

-712 DKVGSYC
+712 DEVGSYC

-791 LIKKFAGIVDTAE
+791 LIKKFAGIIDTAE

>member
-1 MHKKGAKLSL
+1 
-11 VHLFGL
+11 
-17 SKINRDYIQK
+17 
-27 GREIRRNMKR
+27 MKR

-64 ADDGDIAEVVFTAQT
+64 ADDDNEQAFSDFKVAVNEKQTITA
-79 KLVKENTQID
+79 KWSHKVG
-89 AYWEKIANSA
+89 Y
-99 KDMVYIYDSKEAES
+99 KDYVYIYSKDEAET
-113 ITAESTF
+113 INESTDF
-120 EEKYSAVSSNINWCW
+120 KKQDSHDAISTNNDWNWNQSADGVNADADNIYRSKDSSIETQKGGEWVLVVLRRKKDDNSLVAFHKSDVIKTIEYVITNKKFNLRSTGIDYTKPVANAGPTFMWDAVS
-135 NRQGGVGGQ
+135 G
-144 KADGICRNYGDNGTS
+144 
-159 TLYTKNG
+159 
-166 GDYTIVVVSYDAD
+166 
-179 GNVVA
+179 
-184 FGKKTLTTIKY
+184 
-195 STSITN
+195 
-201 TKLNLVGTNC
+201 
-211 TELGTENPRF
+211 
-221 TWNSV
+221 
-226 AKAEKYILTA
+226 AEKYIIEYIDEETKKIIA
-236 TDDGTGTILKTW
+236 TYYYTNNQFTHYKYFSDIKGT
-248 KITDNLTK
+248 
-256 ELSFN
+256 
-261 AKEVQNGKAGT
+261 KAGET
-272 YTMRIEAYDENGTL
+272 YTVKVSAKDSEGSTIHY
-286 IVADEDDVTSVG
+286 EDG
-298 NCVKYYSE
+298 
-306 NKYLNFKSDGK
+306 
-317 EASVLKNDG
+317 
-326 PRVYWNTVENAEKY
+326 
-340 VITATDDETGATLK
+340 
-354 TWEFGKT
+354 
-361 TTEHYF
+361 
-367 WNSDVKDGKA
+367 
-377 GTYTL
+377 
-382 TITAYDAS
+382 
-390 NQIITPQDDDTYQIK
+390 DTYEIK
-405 SCAKYYEAPA
+405 GVAKYYEAPA
-415 LEEADKT
+415 VEDPDKT
-422 EENVE
+422 EKNVE

-438 DWKKLEG
+438 DWKKLDG

-457 AVYDSMAAHECNGL
+457 AVYDSMAAYECNGL

-536 LLTIPEGQNTADYVI
+536 LLTIPEGQNTVDYII
-551 TPEGSNGTPTFVLQL
+551 TPEGSKGTPTFVLQL

-579 DTEKVEANKTYT
+579 ETEKVETNKTYT
-591 LPIEENVEYYYNN
+591 LPTEENVEYYYNN

-617 KDIDFVTINNISVNL
+617 EDIDFVTINNISVNL

-657 CGVDSEKNNIINA
+657 CGVESEKENIINA

-712 DKVGSYC
+712 DEVGSYC

-739 IKVTSNDGVDYVYSQ
+739 IKVTLNDGVDYVYSQ

>member
-1 MHKKGAKLSL
+1 
-11 VHLFGL
+11 
-17 SKINRDYIQK
+17 
-27 GREIRRNMKR
+27 

-64 ADDGDIAEVVFTAQT
+64 ADDDNEQAFSDFEVAVNEKQTITA
-79 KLVKENTQID
+79 KWSHKVG
-89 AYWEKIANSA
+89 Y
-99 KDMVYIYDSKEAES
+99 KDYVYIYSKDEAET
-113 ITAESTF
+113 INESTDF
-120 EEKYSAVSSNINWCW
+120 KKQDSHDAISTNNDWNWNQSADGVNADADNIYRSKDSSIETQKGGEWVLVVLRRKKDDNSLVAFHKSDVIKTIEYMITNKKFNLRSTGIDYTKPVANDGPTFIWDAVS
-135 NRQGGVGGQ
+135 G
-144 KADGICRNYGDNGTS
+144 
-159 TLYTKNG
+159 
-166 GDYTIVVVSYDAD
+166 
-179 GNVVA
+179 
-184 FGKKTLTTIKY
+184 
-195 STSITN
+195 
-201 TKLNLVGTNC
+201 
-211 TELGTENPRF
+211 
-221 TWNSV
+221 
-226 AKAEKYILTA
+226 AEKYIIEYIDEETKNIIA
-236 TDDGTGTILKTW
+236 TYEYTNKQFTHYKYFSDIKGT
-248 KITDNLTK
+248 
-256 ELSFN
+256 
-261 AKEVQNGKAGT
+261 KAGET
-272 YTMRIEAYDENGTL
+272 YTVKVSAKDSEGSTIHYENG
-286 IVADEDDVTSVG
+286 
-298 NCVKYYSE
+298 
-306 NKYLNFKSDGK
+306 
-317 EASVLKNDG
+317 
-326 PRVYWNTVENAEKY
+326 
-340 VITATDDETGATLK
+340 
-354 TWEFGKT
+354 
-361 TTEHYF
+361 
-367 WNSDVKDGKA
+367 
-377 GTYTL
+377 
-382 TITAYDAS
+382 
-390 NQIITPQDDDTYQIK
+390 DTYEIK
-405 SCAKYYEAPA
+405 GVAKFYEAPA
-415 LEEADKT
+415 VEDPDKT
-422 EENVE
+422 EKNVE

-438 DWKKLEG
+438 DWKKLDG

-457 AVYDSMAAHECNGL
+457 AVYDSMAAYECNGL

-500 KDGWPTAVVINGT
+500 KDGRPTAVVINGT

-536 LLTIPEGQNTADYVI
+536 LLTIPEGQNTADYII

-579 DTEKVEANKTYT
+579 ETEKVETNKTYT
-591 LPIEENVEYYYNN
+591 LPTEENVEYYYNN

-617 KDIDFVTINNISVNL
+617 EDIDFVTINNISVNL

-657 CGVDSEKNNIINA
+657 CGVESEKENIINA

>member
-1 MHKKGAKLSL
+1 MHKKGVKLSL

-17 SKINRDYIQK
+17 SKINRNYIKK

-64 ADDGDIAEVVFTAQT
+64 ADDDNEQAFSGFEVAINEKQTITAIWSH
-79 KLVKENTQID
+79 KVG
-89 AYWEKIANSA
+89 Y
-99 KDMVYIYDSKEAES
+99 KDYVYIYSKDEAET
-113 ITAESTF
+113 INESTDF
-120 EEKYSAVSSNINWCW
+120 KKQDSHDAISTNNDWNWNQSADGVNADADNIYRSKDSSIETQKGGEWVLVVLRRKKDDNSLVAFHKSDVIKTTEYAITNKKFNLRSTGIDYTKPVANTGPTFMWDAVS
-135 NRQGGVGGQ
+135 G
-144 KADGICRNYGDNGTS
+144 
-159 TLYTKNG
+159 
-166 GDYTIVVVSYDAD
+166 
-179 GNVVA
+179 
-184 FGKKTLTTIKY
+184 
-195 STSITN
+195 
-201 TKLNLVGTNC
+201 
-211 TELGTENPRF
+211 
-221 TWNSV
+221 
-226 AKAEKYILTA
+226 AEKYIIEYIDEETKKIIA
-236 TDDGTGTILKTW
+236 TYYYTNNQFTHYKYFSDIKGT
-248 KITDNLTK
+248 
-256 ELSFN
+256 
-261 AKEVQNGKAGT
+261 KAGET
-272 YTMRIEAYDENGTL
+272 YTVKVSAKDSEGSTIHY
-286 IVADEDDVTSVG
+286 EDG
-298 NCVKYYSE
+298 
-306 NKYLNFKSDGK
+306 
-317 EASVLKNDG
+317 
-326 PRVYWNTVENAEKY
+326 
-340 VITATDDETGATLK
+340 
-354 TWEFGKT
+354 
-361 TTEHYF
+361 
-367 WNSDVKDGKA
+367 
-377 GTYTL
+377 
-382 TITAYDAS
+382 
-390 NQIITPQDDDTYQIK
+390 DTYEIK
-405 SCAKYYEAPA
+405 GVAKYYEAPA
-415 LEEADKT
+415 VEDPDKT
-422 EENVE
+422 EKNVE

-457 AVYDSMAAHECNGL
+457 AVYDSMAAYECNGL

-500 KDGWPTAVVINGT
+500 KGGWPTAVVINGT

>member
-1 MHKKGAKLSL
+1 
-11 VHLFGL
+11 
-17 SKINRDYIQK
+17 
-27 GREIRRNMKR
+27 MKR

-54 ITVYNTKTAK
+54 ITVYNTKTTKAEDDNEQAFSDFEVAVNEKQTITAK
-64 ADDGDIAEVVFTAQT
+64 WSHKVG
-79 KLVKENTQID
+79 
-89 AYWEKIANSA
+89 Y
-99 KDMVYIYDSKEAES
+99 KDYVYIYSKDEAET
-113 ITAESTF
+113 INESTDF
-120 EEKYSAVSSNINWCW
+120 KKQDSHDAISTNNDWNWNQSADGVNADADNIYRSKDSSIETQKGGEWVLVVLRRKKDDNSLVAFHKSDVIKTIESVITNKKFNLRSTGIDYTKPVANAGPTFIWDAVS
-135 NRQGGVGGQ
+135 G
-144 KADGICRNYGDNGTS
+144 
-159 TLYTKNG
+159 
-166 GDYTIVVVSYDAD
+166 
-179 GNVVA
+179 
-184 FGKKTLTTIKY
+184 
-195 STSITN
+195 
-201 TKLNLVGTNC
+201 
-211 TELGTENPRF
+211 
-221 TWNSV
+221 
-226 AKAEKYILTA
+226 AEKYIIEYIDEETKKIIA
-236 TDDGTGTILKTW
+236 TYEYTNKQYTHYKYFSDIKGTKTG
-248 KITDNLTK
+248 
-256 ELSFN
+256 E
-261 AKEVQNGKAGT
+261 T
-272 YTMRIEAYDENGTL
+272 YTVKVSAKDSEGSTIHYENG
-286 IVADEDDVTSVG
+286 
-298 NCVKYYSE
+298 
-306 NKYLNFKSDGK
+306 
-317 EASVLKNDG
+317 
-326 PRVYWNTVENAEKY
+326 
-340 VITATDDETGATLK
+340 
-354 TWEFGKT
+354 
-361 TTEHYF
+361 
-367 WNSDVKDGKA
+367 
-377 GTYTL
+377 
-382 TITAYDAS
+382 
-390 NQIITPQDDDTYQIK
+390 DTYEIK
-405 SCAKYYEAPA
+405 GVAKYYEAPA
-415 LEEADKT
+415 VEDPDKT
-422 EENVE
+422 EKNVE

-438 DWKKLEG
+438 DWKKLDG

-457 AVYDSMAAHECNGL
+457 AVYDSMAAYECNGL

-500 KDGWPTAVVINGT
+500 KDGRPTAVVINGT

-527 NDCVYINQS
+527 NDCIYINQS
-536 LLTIPEGQNTADYVI
+536 LLTIPEGQNTADYII

-579 DTEKVEANKTYT
+579 ETEKVETNKTYT
-591 LPIEENVEYYYNN
+591 LPTEENVEYYYNN

-617 KDIDFVTINNISVNL
+617 EDIDFVTINNISVNF

-657 CGVDSEKNNIINA
+657 CGVESEKENIINA

-712 DKVGSYC
+712 DEVGSYC

-791 LIKKFAGIVDTAE
+791 LIKKFAGIIDTAE

>member
-1 MHKKGAKLSL
+1 MHKKGVKLSL

-17 SKINRDYIQK
+17 SKINRNYIKK

-64 ADDGDIAEVVFTAQT
+64 ADDDNEQAFSGFEVAINEKQTITA
-79 KLVKENTQID
+79 KWSHKVG
-89 AYWEKIANSA
+89 Y
-99 KDMVYIYDSKEAES
+99 KDYVYIYSKDEAET
-113 ITAESTF
+113 INESTDF
-120 EEKYSAVSSNINWCW
+120 KKQDSHDAISTNNDWNWNQSADGVNADADNIYRSKDSSIEIQKGGEWVLVVLRRKKDDNSLVAFHKSDVIKTTEYVITNKKFNLRSTGIDYTKPVANTGPTFMWDAVS
-135 NRQGGVGGQ
+135 G
-144 KADGICRNYGDNGTS
+144 
-159 TLYTKNG
+159 
-166 GDYTIVVVSYDAD
+166 
-179 GNVVA
+179 
-184 FGKKTLTTIKY
+184 
-195 STSITN
+195 
-201 TKLNLVGTNC
+201 
-211 TELGTENPRF
+211 
-221 TWNSV
+221 
-226 AKAEKYILTA
+226 AEKYIIEYIDEETKKIIA
-236 TDDGTGTILKTW
+236 TYYYTNNQFTHYKYFSDIKGT
-248 KITDNLTK
+248 
-256 ELSFN
+256 
-261 AKEVQNGKAGT
+261 KAGET
-272 YTMRIEAYDENGTL
+272 YTVKVSAKDSEGSTIHY
-286 IVADEDDVTSVG
+286 EDG
-298 NCVKYYSE
+298 
-306 NKYLNFKSDGK
+306 
-317 EASVLKNDG
+317 
-326 PRVYWNTVENAEKY
+326 
-340 VITATDDETGATLK
+340 
-354 TWEFGKT
+354 
-361 TTEHYF
+361 
-367 WNSDVKDGKA
+367 
-377 GTYTL
+377 
-382 TITAYDAS
+382 
-390 NQIITPQDDDTYQIK
+390 DTYEIK
-405 SCAKYYEAPA
+405 GVAKYYEAPA
-415 LEEADKT
+415 VEDPDKT
-422 EENVE
+422 EKNVE

-457 AVYDSMAAHECNGL
+457 AVYDSMAAYECNGL

-500 KDGWPTAVVINGT
+500 KGGWPTAVVINGT

>member
-1 MHKKGAKLSL
+1 
-11 VHLFGL
+11 
-17 SKINRDYIQK
+17 
-27 GREIRRNMKR
+27 

-54 ITVYNTKTAK
+54 ITVYNTKTTKAEDDNEQAFSDFEVAVNEKQTITAK
-64 ADDGDIAEVVFTAQT
+64 WSHKVG
-79 KLVKENTQID
+79 
-89 AYWEKIANSA
+89 Y
-99 KDMVYIYDSKEAES
+99 KDYVYIYSKDEAET
-113 ITAESTF
+113 INESTDLKKQDSHDAISTNNDWNWNQSADGVNADADNIYRSKDSSIETQKGGEWVLVVLRRKKDDNSLVAF
-120 EEKYSAVSSNINWCW
+120 HKSDVIKTIESVITNKKFNLRSTGIDYTKPVANAGPTFIWDAVS
-135 NRQGGVGGQ
+135 G
-144 KADGICRNYGDNGTS
+144 
-159 TLYTKNG
+159 
-166 GDYTIVVVSYDAD
+166 
-179 GNVVA
+179 
-184 FGKKTLTTIKY
+184 
-195 STSITN
+195 
-201 TKLNLVGTNC
+201 
-211 TELGTENPRF
+211 
-221 TWNSV
+221 
-226 AKAEKYILTA
+226 AEKYIIEYIDEETKKIIA
-236 TDDGTGTILKTW
+236 TYEYTNKQFTHYKYFSDIKGT
-248 KITDNLTK
+248 
-256 ELSFN
+256 
-261 AKEVQNGKAGT
+261 KAGET
-272 YTMRIEAYDENGTL
+272 YTVKVSAKDSEGSTIHYENG
-286 IVADEDDVTSVG
+286 
-298 NCVKYYSE
+298 
-306 NKYLNFKSDGK
+306 
-317 EASVLKNDG
+317 
-326 PRVYWNTVENAEKY
+326 
-340 VITATDDETGATLK
+340 
-354 TWEFGKT
+354 
-361 TTEHYF
+361 
-367 WNSDVKDGKA
+367 
-377 GTYTL
+377 
-382 TITAYDAS
+382 
-390 NQIITPQDDDTYQIK
+390 DTYEIK
-405 SCAKYYEAPA
+405 GVAKYYEAPA
-415 LEEADKT
+415 VEDPDKT
-422 EENVE
+422 EKNVE

-438 DWKKLEG
+438 DWKKLDG

-457 AVYDSMAAHECNGL
+457 AVYDSMAAYECNGL

-500 KDGWPTAVVINGT
+500 KDGRPTAVVINGT

-527 NDCVYINQS
+527 NDCIYINQS
-536 LLTIPEGQNTADYVI
+536 LLTIPEGQNTADYII

-579 DTEKVEANKTYT
+579 ETEKVETNKTYT
-591 LPIEENVEYYYNN
+591 LPTEENVEYYYNN

-617 KDIDFVTINNISVNL
+617 EDIDFVTINNISVNF

-657 CGVDSEKNNIINA
+657 CGVESEKENIINA

-712 DKVGSYC
+712 DEVGSYC

-791 LIKKFAGIVDTAE
+791 LIKKFAGIIDTAE

>member
-17 SKINRDYIQK
+17 SKINRNYIQK

-64 ADDGDIAEVVFTAQT
+64 ADDDNEQAFSDFKVAVNEKQTITA
-79 KLVKENTQID
+79 KWSHKVG
-89 AYWEKIANSA
+89 Y
-99 KDMVYIYDSKEAES
+99 KDYVYIYSKDEAET
-113 ITAESTF
+113 INESTDF
-120 EEKYSAVSSNINWCW
+120 KKQDSHDAISTNNDWNWNQSADGVNADADNIYRSKDSSIETQKGGEWVLVVLRRKKDDNSLVAFHKSDVIKTIEYVITNKKFNLRSTGIDYTKPVANAGPTFMWDAVS
-135 NRQGGVGGQ
+135 G
-144 KADGICRNYGDNGTS
+144 
-159 TLYTKNG
+159 
-166 GDYTIVVVSYDAD
+166 
-179 GNVVA
+179 
-184 FGKKTLTTIKY
+184 
-195 STSITN
+195 
-201 TKLNLVGTNC
+201 
-211 TELGTENPRF
+211 
-221 TWNSV
+221 
-226 AKAEKYILTA
+226 AEKYIIEYIDEETKKIIA
-236 TDDGTGTILKTW
+236 TYYYTNNQFTHYKYFSDIKGT
-248 KITDNLTK
+248 
-256 ELSFN
+256 
-261 AKEVQNGKAGT
+261 KAGET
-272 YTMRIEAYDENGTL
+272 YTVKVSAKDSEGSTIHY
-286 IVADEDDVTSVG
+286 EDG
-298 NCVKYYSE
+298 
-306 NKYLNFKSDGK
+306 
-317 EASVLKNDG
+317 
-326 PRVYWNTVENAEKY
+326 
-340 VITATDDETGATLK
+340 
-354 TWEFGKT
+354 
-361 TTEHYF
+361 
-367 WNSDVKDGKA
+367 
-377 GTYTL
+377 
-382 TITAYDAS
+382 
-390 NQIITPQDDDTYQIK
+390 DTYEIK
-405 SCAKYYEAPA
+405 GVAKYYEAPA
-415 LEEADKT
+415 VEDPDKT
-422 EENVE
+422 EKNVE

-438 DWKKLEG
+438 DWKKLDG

-457 AVYDSMAAHECNGL
+457 AVYDSMAAYECNGL

-536 LLTIPEGQNTADYVI
+536 LLTIPEGQNTADYII
-551 TPEGSNGTPTFVLQL
+551 TPEGSKGTPTFVLQL

-579 DTEKVEANKTYT
+579 ETEKVETNKTYT
-591 LPIEENVEYYYNN
+591 LPTEENVEYYYNN

-617 KDIDFVTINNISVNL
+617 EDIDFVTINNISVNL

-637 IRIDDNQA
+637 IRIDYNQA

-657 CGVDSEKNNIINA
+657 CGVESEKENIINA

-712 DKVGSYC
+712 DEVGSYC

-739 IKVTSNDGVDYVYSQ
+739 IKVTLNDGVDYVYSQ

>member
-1 MHKKGAKLSL
+1 
-11 VHLFGL
+11 
-17 SKINRDYIQK
+17 
-27 GREIRRNMKR
+27 MKR
-37 MKKVLS
+37 MKKVLF

-54 ITVYNTKTAK
+54 ITVYNTKTTKAEDDNEQAFSDFEVAVNEKQTITAK
-64 ADDGDIAEVVFTAQT
+64 WSHKVG
-79 KLVKENTQID
+79 
-89 AYWEKIANSA
+89 Y
-99 KDMVYIYDSKEAES
+99 KDYVYIYSKDEAET
-113 ITAESTF
+113 INESTDF
-120 EEKYSAVSSNINWCW
+120 KKQDSHDAISTNNDWNWNQSADGVNADADNIYRSKDSSIETQKGGEWVLVVLRRKKDDNSLVAFHKSDVIKTIESVITNKKFNLRSTGIDYTKPVANAGPTFIWDAVS
-135 NRQGGVGGQ
+135 G
-144 KADGICRNYGDNGTS
+144 
-159 TLYTKNG
+159 
-166 GDYTIVVVSYDAD
+166 
-179 GNVVA
+179 
-184 FGKKTLTTIKY
+184 
-195 STSITN
+195 
-201 TKLNLVGTNC
+201 
-211 TELGTENPRF
+211 
-221 TWNSV
+221 
-226 AKAEKYILTA
+226 AEKYIIEYIDEETKKIIA
-236 TDDGTGTILKTW
+236 TYEYTNKQFTHYKYFSDIKGT
-248 KITDNLTK
+248 
-256 ELSFN
+256 
-261 AKEVQNGKAGT
+261 KAGET
-272 YTMRIEAYDENGTL
+272 YTVKVSAKDSEGSTIHYENG
-286 IVADEDDVTSVG
+286 
-298 NCVKYYSE
+298 
-306 NKYLNFKSDGK
+306 
-317 EASVLKNDG
+317 
-326 PRVYWNTVENAEKY
+326 
-340 VITATDDETGATLK
+340 
-354 TWEFGKT
+354 
-361 TTEHYF
+361 
-367 WNSDVKDGKA
+367 
-377 GTYTL
+377 
-382 TITAYDAS
+382 
-390 NQIITPQDDDTYQIK
+390 DTYEIK
-405 SCAKYYEAPA
+405 GVAKYYEAPA
-415 LEEADKT
+415 VEDPDKT
-422 EENVE
+422 EKNVE

-438 DWKKLEG
+438 DWKKLDG

-457 AVYDSMAAHECNGL
+457 AVYDSMAAYECNGL

-500 KDGWPTAVVINGT
+500 KDGRPTAVVINGT

-527 NDCVYINQS
+527 NDCIYINQS
-536 LLTIPEGQNTADYVI
+536 LLTIPEGQNTADYII

-579 DTEKVEANKTYT
+579 ETEKVETNKTYT
-591 LPIEENVEYYYNN
+591 LPTEENVEYYYNN

-617 KDIDFVTINNISVNL
+617 EDIDFVTINNISVNF

-657 CGVDSEKNNIINA
+657 CGVESEKENIINA

-712 DKVGSYC
+712 DEVGSYC

-791 LIKKFAGIVDTAE
+791 LIKKFAGIIDTAE

>member
-11 VHLFGL
+11 VHLFGF
-17 SKINRDYIQK
+17 SKINRNYIQK
-27 GREIRRNMKR
+27 GREIKRNMKR

-64 ADDGDIAEVVFTAQT
+64 ADDDNEQAFSDFKVAVNEKQTITA
-79 KLVKENTQID
+79 KWSHKVG
-89 AYWEKIANSA
+89 Y
-99 KDMVYIYDSKEAES
+99 KDYVYIYSKAEAET
-113 ITAESTF
+113 INESTDF
-120 EEKYSAVSSNINWCW
+120 EKQDSHDAISTNNDWNWNQSADGVNADADNIYRSKDSSIETQKGGEWVLVILRRKKNDNSLVAFHKSDVIKTTEYVITNKKFNLRSTGIDYTKPVANTGPTFMWDAVS
-135 NRQGGVGGQ
+135 G
-144 KADGICRNYGDNGTS
+144 
-159 TLYTKNG
+159 
-166 GDYTIVVVSYDAD
+166 
-179 GNVVA
+179 
-184 FGKKTLTTIKY
+184 
-195 STSITN
+195 
-201 TKLNLVGTNC
+201 
-211 TELGTENPRF
+211 
-221 TWNSV
+221 
-226 AKAEKYILTA
+226 AEKYIIEYIDEETKKIIA
-236 TDDGTGTILKTW
+236 TYDYTNNQFTHYKYFSDIKGT
-248 KITDNLTK
+248 
-256 ELSFN
+256 
-261 AKEVQNGKAGT
+261 KAGET
-272 YTMRIEAYDENGTL
+272 YTVKVSAKDSEGSTIHY
-286 IVADEDDVTSVG
+286 EDG
-298 NCVKYYSE
+298 
-306 NKYLNFKSDGK
+306 
-317 EASVLKNDG
+317 
-326 PRVYWNTVENAEKY
+326 
-340 VITATDDETGATLK
+340 
-354 TWEFGKT
+354 
-361 TTEHYF
+361 
-367 WNSDVKDGKA
+367 
-377 GTYTL
+377 
-382 TITAYDAS
+382 
-390 NQIITPQDDDTYQIK
+390 DTYEIK
-405 SCAKYYEAPA
+405 GVAKYYEAPA
-415 LEEADKT
+415 VEDPDKT
-422 EENVE
+422 EKNVE

>member
-17 SKINRDYIQK
+17 SKINRNYIQK

-64 ADDGDIAEVVFTAQT
+64 AEDDNEQAFSDFEVAVNEKQTITA
-79 KLVKENTQID
+79 KWSHKVG
-89 AYWEKIANSA
+89 Y
-99 KDMVYIYDSKEAES
+99 KDYVYIYSKDEAET
-113 ITAESTF
+113 INESTDF
-120 EEKYSAVSSNINWCW
+120 KKQDSHDAISTNNDWNWNQSADGVNADADNIYRSKDSSIETQKGGEWVLVVLRRKKDDNSLVAFHKSDVIKTIESVITNKKFNLRSTGIDYTKPVANAGPTFIWDAVS
-135 NRQGGVGGQ
+135 G
-144 KADGICRNYGDNGTS
+144 
-159 TLYTKNG
+159 
-166 GDYTIVVVSYDAD
+166 
-179 GNVVA
+179 
-184 FGKKTLTTIKY
+184 
-195 STSITN
+195 
-201 TKLNLVGTNC
+201 
-211 TELGTENPRF
+211 
-221 TWNSV
+221 
-226 AKAEKYILTA
+226 AEKYIIEYIDEETKKIIA
-236 TDDGTGTILKTW
+236 TYEYTNKQFTHYKYFSDIKGT
-248 KITDNLTK
+248 
-256 ELSFN
+256 
-261 AKEVQNGKAGT
+261 KAGET
-272 YTMRIEAYDENGTL
+272 YTVKVSAKDSEGSTIHYENG
-286 IVADEDDVTSVG
+286 
-298 NCVKYYSE
+298 
-306 NKYLNFKSDGK
+306 
-317 EASVLKNDG
+317 
-326 PRVYWNTVENAEKY
+326 
-340 VITATDDETGATLK
+340 
-354 TWEFGKT
+354 
-361 TTEHYF
+361 
-367 WNSDVKDGKA
+367 
-377 GTYTL
+377 
-382 TITAYDAS
+382 
-390 NQIITPQDDDTYQIK
+390 DTYEIK
-405 SCAKYYEAPA
+405 GVAKYYEAPA
-415 LEEADKT
+415 VEDPDKT
-422 EENVE
+422 EKNVE

-438 DWKKLEG
+438 DWKKLDG

-457 AVYDSMAAHECNGL
+457 AVYDSMAAYECNGL

-500 KDGWPTAVVINGT
+500 KDGRPTAVVINGT

-527 NDCVYINQS
+527 NDCIYINQS
-536 LLTIPEGQNTADYVI
+536 LLTIPEGQNTADYII

-579 DTEKVEANKTYT
+579 ETEKVETNKTYT
-591 LPIEENVEYYYNN
+591 LPTEENVEYYYNN

-617 KDIDFVTINNISVNL
+617 EDIDFVTINNISVNF

-657 CGVDSEKNNIINA
+657 CGVESEKENIINA

-712 DKVGSYC
+712 DEVGSYC

-791 LIKKFAGIVDTAE
+791 LIKKFAGIIDTAE

>member
-1 MHKKGAKLSL
+1 
-11 VHLFGL
+11 
-17 SKINRDYIQK
+17 
-27 GREIRRNMKR
+27 MKR

-54 ITVYNTKTAK
+54 ITVYNTKTTKAEDDNEQAFSDFEVAVNEKQTITAK
-64 ADDGDIAEVVFTAQT
+64 WSHKVG
-79 KLVKENTQID
+79 
-89 AYWEKIANSA
+89 Y
-99 KDMVYIYDSKEAES
+99 KDYVYIYSKDEAET
-113 ITAESTF
+113 INESTDF
-120 EEKYSAVSSNINWCW
+120 KKQDSHDAISTNNDWNWNQSADGVNADADNIYRSKDSSIETQKGGEWVLVVLRRKKDDNSLVAFHKSDVIKTIESVITNKKFNLRSTGIDYTKPVANAGPTFIWDAVS
-135 NRQGGVGGQ
+135 G
-144 KADGICRNYGDNGTS
+144 
-159 TLYTKNG
+159 
-166 GDYTIVVVSYDAD
+166 
-179 GNVVA
+179 
-184 FGKKTLTTIKY
+184 
-195 STSITN
+195 
-201 TKLNLVGTNC
+201 
-211 TELGTENPRF
+211 
-221 TWNSV
+221 
-226 AKAEKYILTA
+226 AEKYIIEYIDEETKKIIA
-236 TDDGTGTILKTW
+236 TYEYTNKQFTHYKYFSDIKGT
-248 KITDNLTK
+248 
-256 ELSFN
+256 
-261 AKEVQNGKAGT
+261 KAGET
-272 YTMRIEAYDENGTL
+272 YTVKVSAKDSEGSTIHYENG
-286 IVADEDDVTSVG
+286 
-298 NCVKYYSE
+298 
-306 NKYLNFKSDGK
+306 
-317 EASVLKNDG
+317 
-326 PRVYWNTVENAEKY
+326 
-340 VITATDDETGATLK
+340 
-354 TWEFGKT
+354 
-361 TTEHYF
+361 
-367 WNSDVKDGKA
+367 
-377 GTYTL
+377 
-382 TITAYDAS
+382 
-390 NQIITPQDDDTYQIK
+390 DTYEIK
-405 SCAKYYEAPA
+405 GVAKYYEAPA
-415 LEEADKT
+415 VEDPDKT
-422 EENVE
+422 EKNVE

-438 DWKKLEG
+438 DWKKLDG

-457 AVYDSMAAHECNGL
+457 AVYDSMAAYECNGL

-500 KDGWPTAVVINGT
+500 KDGRPTAVVINGT

-527 NDCVYINQS
+527 NDCIYINQS
-536 LLTIPEGQNTADYVI
+536 LLTIPEGQNTADYII

-579 DTEKVEANKTYT
+579 ETEKVETNKTYT
-591 LPIEENVEYYYNN
+591 LPTEENVEYYYNN

-617 KDIDFVTINNISVNL
+617 EDIDFVTINNISVNF

-657 CGVDSEKNNIINA
+657 CGVESEKENIINA

-712 DKVGSYC
+712 DEVGSYC

-791 LIKKFAGIVDTAE
+791 LIKKFAGIIDTAE

>member
-1 MHKKGAKLSL
+1 MHKKGVKLSL

-17 SKINRDYIQK
+17 SKINRNYIKK

-64 ADDGDIAEVVFTAQT
+64 ADDDNEQAFSGFEVAINEKQTITA
-79 KLVKENTQID
+79 KWSHKVG
-89 AYWEKIANSA
+89 Y
-99 KDMVYIYDSKEAES
+99 KDYVYIYSKDEAET
-113 ITAESTF
+113 INESTDF
-120 EEKYSAVSSNINWCW
+120 KKQDSHDAISTNNDWNWNQSADGVNADADNIYRSKDSSIETQKGGEWVLVVLRRKKDDNSLVAFHKSDVIKTTEYVITNKKFNLRSTGIDYTKPVANTGPTFMWDAVS
-135 NRQGGVGGQ
+135 G
-144 KADGICRNYGDNGTS
+144 
-159 TLYTKNG
+159 
-166 GDYTIVVVSYDAD
+166 
-179 GNVVA
+179 
-184 FGKKTLTTIKY
+184 
-195 STSITN
+195 
-201 TKLNLVGTNC
+201 
-211 TELGTENPRF
+211 
-221 TWNSV
+221 
-226 AKAEKYILTA
+226 AEKYIIEYIDEETKKIIA
-236 TDDGTGTILKTW
+236 TYYYTNNQFTHYKYFSDIKGT
-248 KITDNLTK
+248 
-256 ELSFN
+256 
-261 AKEVQNGKAGT
+261 KAGET
-272 YTMRIEAYDENGTL
+272 YTVKVSAKDSEGSTIHY
-286 IVADEDDVTSVG
+286 EDG
-298 NCVKYYSE
+298 
-306 NKYLNFKSDGK
+306 
-317 EASVLKNDG
+317 
-326 PRVYWNTVENAEKY
+326 
-340 VITATDDETGATLK
+340 
-354 TWEFGKT
+354 
-361 TTEHYF
+361 
-367 WNSDVKDGKA
+367 
-377 GTYTL
+377 
-382 TITAYDAS
+382 
-390 NQIITPQDDDTYQIK
+390 DTYEIK
-405 SCAKYYEAPA
+405 GVAKYYEAPA
-415 LEEADKT
+415 VEDPDKT
-422 EENVE
+422 EKNVE

-457 AVYDSMAAHECNGL
+457 AVYDSMAAYECNGL

-490 KAVDVFAFVA
+490 KAVDAFAFVA
-500 KDGWPTAVVINGT
+500 KGGWPTAVVINGT

>member
-1 MHKKGAKLSL
+1 MHKKGVKLSL

-17 SKINRDYIQK
+17 SKINRNYIKK

-64 ADDGDIAEVVFTAQT
+64 ADDDNEQAFSGFEVAINEKQTITA
-79 KLVKENTQID
+79 KWSHKVG
-89 AYWEKIANSA
+89 Y
-99 KDMVYIYDSKEAES
+99 KDYVYIYSKDEAET
-113 ITAESTF
+113 INESTDF
-120 EEKYSAVSSNINWCW
+120 KKQDSHDAISTNNDWNWNQSADGVNADADNIYRSKDSSIETQKGGDWVLVVLRRKKDDNSLVAFHKSDVIKTTEYVITNKKFNLRSTGIDYTKPVANTGPTFMWDAVS
-135 NRQGGVGGQ
+135 G
-144 KADGICRNYGDNGTS
+144 
-159 TLYTKNG
+159 
-166 GDYTIVVVSYDAD
+166 
-179 GNVVA
+179 
-184 FGKKTLTTIKY
+184 
-195 STSITN
+195 
-201 TKLNLVGTNC
+201 
-211 TELGTENPRF
+211 
-221 TWNSV
+221 
-226 AKAEKYILTA
+226 AEKYIIEYIDEETKKIIA
-236 TDDGTGTILKTW
+236 TYYYTNNQFTHYKYFSDIKGT
-248 KITDNLTK
+248 
-256 ELSFN
+256 
-261 AKEVQNGKAGT
+261 KAGET
-272 YTMRIEAYDENGTL
+272 YTVKVSAKDSEGSTIHY
-286 IVADEDDVTSVG
+286 EDG
-298 NCVKYYSE
+298 
-306 NKYLNFKSDGK
+306 
-317 EASVLKNDG
+317 
-326 PRVYWNTVENAEKY
+326 
-340 VITATDDETGATLK
+340 
-354 TWEFGKT
+354 
-361 TTEHYF
+361 
-367 WNSDVKDGKA
+367 
-377 GTYTL
+377 
-382 TITAYDAS
+382 
-390 NQIITPQDDDTYQIK
+390 DTYEIK
-405 SCAKYYEAPA
+405 GVAKYYEAPA
-415 LEEADKT
+415 VEDPDKT
-422 EENVE
+422 EKNVE

-445 RTSDGSTAWISQ
+445 RTRDGSTAWISQ
-457 AVYDSMAAHECNGL
+457 AVYDSLAAYECNGL

-500 KDGWPTAVVINGT
+500 KGGWPTAVVINGT

>member
-1 MHKKGAKLSL
+1 
-11 VHLFGL
+11 
-17 SKINRDYIQK
+17 
-27 GREIRRNMKR
+27 

-64 ADDGDIAEVVFTAQT
+64 ADDDNEQAFSGFEVAINEKQTITA
-79 KLVKENTQID
+79 KWSHKVG
-89 AYWEKIANSA
+89 Y
-99 KDMVYIYDSKEAES
+99 KDYVYIYSKDEAET
-113 ITAESTF
+113 INESTDF
-120 EEKYSAVSSNINWCW
+120 KKQDSHDAISTNNDWNWNQSADGVNADADNIYRSKDSSIETQKGGEWVLVVLRRKKDDNSLVAFHKSDVIKTTEYVITNKKFNLRSTGIDYTKPVANTGPTFMWDAVS
-135 NRQGGVGGQ
+135 G
-144 KADGICRNYGDNGTS
+144 
-159 TLYTKNG
+159 
-166 GDYTIVVVSYDAD
+166 
-179 GNVVA
+179 
-184 FGKKTLTTIKY
+184 
-195 STSITN
+195 
-201 TKLNLVGTNC
+201 
-211 TELGTENPRF
+211 
-221 TWNSV
+221 
-226 AKAEKYILTA
+226 AEKYIIEYIDEETKKIIA
-236 TDDGTGTILKTW
+236 TYYYTNNQFTHYKYFSDIKGT
-248 KITDNLTK
+248 
-256 ELSFN
+256 
-261 AKEVQNGKAGT
+261 KAGET
-272 YTMRIEAYDENGTL
+272 YTVKVSAKDSEGSTIHY
-286 IVADEDDVTSVG
+286 EDG
-298 NCVKYYSE
+298 
-306 NKYLNFKSDGK
+306 
-317 EASVLKNDG
+317 
-326 PRVYWNTVENAEKY
+326 
-340 VITATDDETGATLK
+340 
-354 TWEFGKT
+354 
-361 TTEHYF
+361 
-367 WNSDVKDGKA
+367 
-377 GTYTL
+377 
-382 TITAYDAS
+382 
-390 NQIITPQDDDTYQIK
+390 DTYEIK
-405 SCAKYYEAPA
+405 GVAKYYEAPA
-415 LEEADKT
+415 VEDPDKT
-422 EENVE
+422 EKNVE

-457 AVYDSMAAHECNGL
+457 AVYDSMAAYECNGL

-500 KDGWPTAVVINGT
+500 KGGWPTAVVINGT

>member
-1 MHKKGAKLSL
+1 
-11 VHLFGL
+11 
-17 SKINRDYIQK
+17 
-27 GREIRRNMKR
+27 

-54 ITVYNTKTAK
+54 ITVYNTKTTKAEDDNEQAFSDFEVAVNEKQTITAK
-64 ADDGDIAEVVFTAQT
+64 WSHKVG
-79 KLVKENTQID
+79 
-89 AYWEKIANSA
+89 Y
-99 KDMVYIYDSKEAES
+99 KDYVYIYSKDEAET
-113 ITAESTF
+113 INESTDF
-120 EEKYSAVSSNINWCW
+120 KKQDSHDAISTNNDWNWNQSADGVNADADNIYRSKDSSIETQKGGEWVLVVLRRKKDDNSLVAFHKSDVIKTIESVITNKKFNLRSTGIDYTKPVANAGPTFIWDAVS
-135 NRQGGVGGQ
+135 G
-144 KADGICRNYGDNGTS
+144 
-159 TLYTKNG
+159 
-166 GDYTIVVVSYDAD
+166 
-179 GNVVA
+179 
-184 FGKKTLTTIKY
+184 
-195 STSITN
+195 
-201 TKLNLVGTNC
+201 
-211 TELGTENPRF
+211 
-221 TWNSV
+221 
-226 AKAEKYILTA
+226 AEKYIIEYIDEETKKIIA
-236 TDDGTGTILKTW
+236 TYEYTNKQFTHYKYFSDIKGT
-248 KITDNLTK
+248 
-256 ELSFN
+256 
-261 AKEVQNGKAGT
+261 KAGET
-272 YTMRIEAYDENGTL
+272 YTVKVSAKDSEGSTIHYENG
-286 IVADEDDVTSVG
+286 
-298 NCVKYYSE
+298 
-306 NKYLNFKSDGK
+306 
-317 EASVLKNDG
+317 
-326 PRVYWNTVENAEKY
+326 
-340 VITATDDETGATLK
+340 
-354 TWEFGKT
+354 
-361 TTEHYF
+361 
-367 WNSDVKDGKA
+367 
-377 GTYTL
+377 
-382 TITAYDAS
+382 
-390 NQIITPQDDDTYQIK
+390 DTYEIK
-405 SCAKYYEAPA
+405 GVAKYYEAPA
-415 LEEADKT
+415 VEDPDKT
-422 EENVE
+422 EKNVE

-438 DWKKLEG
+438 DWKKLDG

-457 AVYDSMAAHECNGL
+457 AVYDSMAAYECNGL

-500 KDGWPTAVVINGT
+500 KDGRPTAVVINGT

-527 NDCVYINQS
+527 NDCIYINQS
-536 LLTIPEGQNTADYVI
+536 LLTIPEGQNTADYII

-579 DTEKVEANKTYT
+579 ETEKVETNKTYT
-591 LPIEENVEYYYNN
+591 LPTEENVEYYYNN

-617 KDIDFVTINNISVNL
+617 EDIDFVTINNISVNF
-632 TNGAA
+632 TNGAT

-657 CGVDSEKNNIINA
+657 CGVESEKENIINA

-712 DKVGSYC
+712 DEVGSYC

-791 LIKKFAGIVDTAE
+791 LIKKFAGIIDTAE

>member
-1 MHKKGAKLSL
+1 
-11 VHLFGL
+11 
-17 SKINRDYIQK
+17 
-27 GREIRRNMKR
+27 MKR

-64 ADDGDIAEVVFTAQT
+64 ADDDNEQAFSGFEVAINEKQTITA
-79 KLVKENTQID
+79 KWSHKVG
-89 AYWEKIANSA
+89 Y
-99 KDMVYIYDSKEAES
+99 KDYVYIYSKDEAET
-113 ITAESTF
+113 INESTDF
-120 EEKYSAVSSNINWCW
+120 KKQDSHDAISTNNDWNWNQSADGVNADADNIYRSKDSSIETQKGGEWVLVVLRRKKDDNSLVAFHKSDVIKTTEYVITNKKFNLRSTGIDYTKPVANTGPTFMWDAVS
-135 NRQGGVGGQ
+135 G
-144 KADGICRNYGDNGTS
+144 
-159 TLYTKNG
+159 
-166 GDYTIVVVSYDAD
+166 
-179 GNVVA
+179 
-184 FGKKTLTTIKY
+184 
-195 STSITN
+195 
-201 TKLNLVGTNC
+201 
-211 TELGTENPRF
+211 
-221 TWNSV
+221 
-226 AKAEKYILTA
+226 AEKYIIDYIDEETKKIIA
-236 TDDGTGTILKTW
+236 TYYYTNNQFTHYKYFSDIKGT
-248 KITDNLTK
+248 
-256 ELSFN
+256 
-261 AKEVQNGKAGT
+261 KAGET
-272 YTMRIEAYDENGTL
+272 YTVKVSAKDSEGNTIHY
-286 IVADEDDVTSVG
+286 EDG
-298 NCVKYYSE
+298 
-306 NKYLNFKSDGK
+306 
-317 EASVLKNDG
+317 
-326 PRVYWNTVENAEKY
+326 
-340 VITATDDETGATLK
+340 
-354 TWEFGKT
+354 
-361 TTEHYF
+361 
-367 WNSDVKDGKA
+367 
-377 GTYTL
+377 
-382 TITAYDAS
+382 
-390 NQIITPQDDDTYQIK
+390 DTYEIK
-405 SCAKYYEAPA
+405 GVAKYYEAPA
-415 LEEADKT
+415 VEDPDKT
-422 EENVE
+422 EKNVE

-457 AVYDSMAAHECNGL
+457 AVYDSMAAYECNGL

-500 KDGWPTAVVINGT
+500 KGGWPTAVVINGT

>member
-1 MHKKGAKLSL
+1 
-11 VHLFGL
+11 
-17 SKINRDYIQK
+17 
-27 GREIRRNMKR
+27 MKR

-64 ADDGDIAEVVFTAQT
+64 ADDDNEQAFSDFKVAVNEKQTITA
-79 KLVKENTQID
+79 KWSHKVG
-89 AYWEKIANSA
+89 Y
-99 KDMVYIYDSKEAES
+99 KDYVYIYSKDEAET
-113 ITAESTF
+113 INESTDF
-120 EEKYSAVSSNINWCW
+120 KKQDSHDAISTNNDWNWNQSADGVNADADNIYRSKDSSIETQKGGEWVLVVLRRKKDDNSLVAFHKSDVIKTIEYVITNKKFNLRSTGIDYTKPVANAGPTFMWDAVS
-135 NRQGGVGGQ
+135 G
-144 KADGICRNYGDNGTS
+144 
-159 TLYTKNG
+159 
-166 GDYTIVVVSYDAD
+166 
-179 GNVVA
+179 
-184 FGKKTLTTIKY
+184 
-195 STSITN
+195 
-201 TKLNLVGTNC
+201 
-211 TELGTENPRF
+211 
-221 TWNSV
+221 
-226 AKAEKYILTA
+226 AEKYIIEYIDEETKKIIA
-236 TDDGTGTILKTW
+236 TYYYTNNQFTHYKYFSDIKGT
-248 KITDNLTK
+248 
-256 ELSFN
+256 
-261 AKEVQNGKAGT
+261 KAGET
-272 YTMRIEAYDENGTL
+272 YTVKVSAKDSEGSTIHY
-286 IVADEDDVTSVG
+286 EDG
-298 NCVKYYSE
+298 
-306 NKYLNFKSDGK
+306 
-317 EASVLKNDG
+317 
-326 PRVYWNTVENAEKY
+326 
-340 VITATDDETGATLK
+340 
-354 TWEFGKT
+354 
-361 TTEHYF
+361 
-367 WNSDVKDGKA
+367 
-377 GTYTL
+377 
-382 TITAYDAS
+382 
-390 NQIITPQDDDTYQIK
+390 DTYEIK
-405 SCAKYYEAPA
+405 GVAKYYEAPA
-415 LEEADKT
+415 VEDPDKT
-422 EENVE
+422 EKNVE

-438 DWKKLEG
+438 DWKKLDG

-457 AVYDSMAAHECNGL
+457 AVYDSMAAYECNGL

-536 LLTIPEGQNTADYVI
+536 LLTIPEGQNTADYII
-551 TPEGSNGTPTFVLQL
+551 TPEGSKGTPTFVLQL

-579 DTEKVEANKTYT
+579 ETEKVETNKTYT
-591 LPIEENVEYYYNN
+591 LPTEENVEYYYNN

-617 KDIDFVTINNISVNL
+617 EDIDFVTINNISVNL

-657 CGVDSEKNNIINA
+657 CGVESEKENIINA

-712 DKVGSYC
+712 DEVGSYC

-739 IKVTSNDGVDYVYSQ
+739 IKVTLNDGVDYVYSQ

>member
-1 MHKKGAKLSL
+1 
-11 VHLFGL
+11 
-17 SKINRDYIQK
+17 
-27 GREIRRNMKR
+27 MKR

-54 ITVYNTKTAK
+54 ITVYNTKTTKAEDDNEQAFSDFEVAVNEKQTITAK
-64 ADDGDIAEVVFTAQT
+64 WSHKVG
-79 KLVKENTQID
+79 
-89 AYWEKIANSA
+89 Y
-99 KDMVYIYDSKEAES
+99 KDYVYIYSKDEAET
-113 ITAESTF
+113 INESTDF
-120 EEKYSAVSSNINWCW
+120 KKQDSHDAISTNNDWNWNQSADGVNADADNIYRSKDSSIETQKGGEWVLVVLRRKKDDNSLVAFHKSDVIKTIESVITNKKFNLRSTGIDYTKPVANAGPTFIWDAVS
-135 NRQGGVGGQ
+135 G
-144 KADGICRNYGDNGTS
+144 
-159 TLYTKNG
+159 
-166 GDYTIVVVSYDAD
+166 
-179 GNVVA
+179 
-184 FGKKTLTTIKY
+184 
-195 STSITN
+195 
-201 TKLNLVGTNC
+201 
-211 TELGTENPRF
+211 
-221 TWNSV
+221 
-226 AKAEKYILTA
+226 AEKYIIEYIDEETKKIIA
-236 TDDGTGTILKTW
+236 TYEYTNKQFTHYKYFSDIKGT
-248 KITDNLTK
+248 
-256 ELSFN
+256 
-261 AKEVQNGKAGT
+261 KAGET
-272 YTMRIEAYDENGTL
+272 YTVKVSAKDSEGSTIHYENG
-286 IVADEDDVTSVG
+286 
-298 NCVKYYSE
+298 
-306 NKYLNFKSDGK
+306 
-317 EASVLKNDG
+317 
-326 PRVYWNTVENAEKY
+326 
-340 VITATDDETGATLK
+340 
-354 TWEFGKT
+354 
-361 TTEHYF
+361 
-367 WNSDVKDGKA
+367 
-377 GTYTL
+377 
-382 TITAYDAS
+382 
-390 NQIITPQDDDTYQIK
+390 DTYEIK
-405 SCAKYYEAPA
+405 GVAKYYEAPA
-415 LEEADKT
+415 VEDPDKT
-422 EENVE
+422 EKNVE

-438 DWKKLEG
+438 DWKKLDG

-457 AVYDSMAAHECNGL
+457 AVYDSMAAYECNGL

-500 KDGWPTAVVINGT
+500 KDGRPTAVVINGT

-527 NDCVYINQS
+527 NDCIYINQS
-536 LLTIPEGQNTADYVI
+536 LLTIPEGQNTADYII

-579 DTEKVEANKTYT
+579 ETEKVETNKTYT
-591 LPIEENVEYYYNN
+591 LPTEENVEYYYNN

-617 KDIDFVTINNISVNL
+617 EDIDFVTINNISVNF

-657 CGVDSEKNNIINA
+657 CGVESEKENIINA

-683 DKANNAELNIDN
+683 DKANNAELNI
-695 IETIGKVLNIE
+695 E

-712 DKVGSYC
+712 DEVGSYC

-791 LIKKFAGIVDTAE
+791 LIKKFAGIIDTAE

>member
-17 SKINRDYIQK
+17 SKINRNYIQK

-64 ADDGDIAEVVFTAQT
+64 ADDDNEQAFSGFEVAINEKQTITA
-79 KLVKENTQID
+79 KWSHKVG
-89 AYWEKIANSA
+89 Y
-99 KDMVYIYDSKEAES
+99 KDYVYIYSKDEAET
-113 ITAESTF
+113 INESTDF
-120 EEKYSAVSSNINWCW
+120 KKQDSHDAISTNNDWNWNQSADGVNADADNIYRSKDSSIETQKGGEWVLVVLRRKKDDNSLVAFHKSDVIKTTEYVITNKKFNLRSTGIDYTKPVANTGPTFMWDAVS
-135 NRQGGVGGQ
+135 G
-144 KADGICRNYGDNGTS
+144 
-159 TLYTKNG
+159 
-166 GDYTIVVVSYDAD
+166 
-179 GNVVA
+179 
-184 FGKKTLTTIKY
+184 
-195 STSITN
+195 
-201 TKLNLVGTNC
+201 
-211 TELGTENPRF
+211 
-221 TWNSV
+221 
-226 AKAEKYILTA
+226 AEKYIIEYIDEETKKIIA
-236 TDDGTGTILKTW
+236 TYYYTNNQFTHYKYFSDIKGT
-248 KITDNLTK
+248 
-256 ELSFN
+256 
-261 AKEVQNGKAGT
+261 KAGET
-272 YTMRIEAYDENGTL
+272 YTVKVSAKDSEGSTIHY
-286 IVADEDDVTSVG
+286 EDG
-298 NCVKYYSE
+298 
-306 NKYLNFKSDGK
+306 
-317 EASVLKNDG
+317 
-326 PRVYWNTVENAEKY
+326 
-340 VITATDDETGATLK
+340 
-354 TWEFGKT
+354 
-361 TTEHYF
+361 
-367 WNSDVKDGKA
+367 
-377 GTYTL
+377 
-382 TITAYDAS
+382 
-390 NQIITPQDDDTYQIK
+390 DTYEIK
-405 SCAKYYEAPA
+405 GVAKYYEAPA
-415 LEEADKT
+415 VEDPDKT

-427 QTGYTNAEDIK
+427 QTGYTKAGEIT
-438 DWKKLEG
+438 DWKQLYG
-445 RTSDGSTAWISQ
+445 RTRDGSTAWISQ
-457 AVYDSMAAHECNGL
+457 AVYDSMAAYECNGL

-513 RYLNATANTLVYVG
+513 RYLNAKANTLVYVG

>member
-1 MHKKGAKLSL
+1 
-11 VHLFGL
+11 
-17 SKINRDYIQK
+17 
-27 GREIRRNMKR
+27 

-54 ITVYNTKTAK
+54 ITVYNTKTTKAEDDNEQAFSDFEVAVNEKQTITAK
-64 ADDGDIAEVVFTAQT
+64 WSHKVG
-79 KLVKENTQID
+79 
-89 AYWEKIANSA
+89 Y
-99 KDMVYIYDSKEAES
+99 KDYVYIYSKDEAET
-113 ITAESTF
+113 INESTDF
-120 EEKYSAVSSNINWCW
+120 KKQDSHDAISTNNDWNWNQSADGVNADADNIYRSKDSSIETQKGGEWVLVVLRRKKDDNSLVAFHKSDVIKTIESVITNKKFNLRSTGIDYTKPVANAGPTFIWDAVS
-135 NRQGGVGGQ
+135 G
-144 KADGICRNYGDNGTS
+144 
-159 TLYTKNG
+159 
-166 GDYTIVVVSYDAD
+166 
-179 GNVVA
+179 
-184 FGKKTLTTIKY
+184 
-195 STSITN
+195 
-201 TKLNLVGTNC
+201 
-211 TELGTENPRF
+211 
-221 TWNSV
+221 
-226 AKAEKYILTA
+226 AEKYIIEYIDEETKKIIA
-236 TDDGTGTILKTW
+236 TYEYTNKQFTHYKYFSDIKGT
-248 KITDNLTK
+248 
-256 ELSFN
+256 
-261 AKEVQNGKAGT
+261 KAGET
-272 YTMRIEAYDENGTL
+272 YTVKVSAKDSEGSTIHYENG
-286 IVADEDDVTSVG
+286 
-298 NCVKYYSE
+298 
-306 NKYLNFKSDGK
+306 
-317 EASVLKNDG
+317 
-326 PRVYWNTVENAEKY
+326 
-340 VITATDDETGATLK
+340 
-354 TWEFGKT
+354 
-361 TTEHYF
+361 
-367 WNSDVKDGKA
+367 
-377 GTYTL
+377 
-382 TITAYDAS
+382 
-390 NQIITPQDDDTYQIK
+390 DTYEIK
-405 SCAKYYEAPA
+405 GVAKYYEAPA
-415 LEEADKT
+415 VEDPDKT
-422 EENVE
+422 EKNVE

-438 DWKKLEG
+438 DWKKLDG

-457 AVYDSMAAHECNGL
+457 AVYDSMAAYECNGL

-500 KDGWPTAVVINGT
+500 KDGRPTAVVINGT

-527 NDCVYINQS
+527 NDCIYINQS
-536 LLTIPEGQNTADYVI
+536 LLTIPEGQNTADYII

-579 DTEKVEANKTYT
+579 ETEKVETNKTYT
-591 LPIEENVEYYYNN
+591 LPTEENVEYYYNN

-617 KDIDFVTINNISVNL
+617 EDIDFVTINNISVNF

-657 CGVDSEKNNIINA
+657 CGVESEKENIINA

-712 DKVGSYC
+712 NEVGSYC

-791 LIKKFAGIVDTAE
+791 LIKKFAGIIDTAE

>member
-17 SKINRDYIQK
+17 SKINRNYIQK

-64 ADDGDIAEVVFTAQT
+64 ADDDNEQAFSDFKVAVNEKQTITA
-79 KLVKENTQID
+79 KWSHKVG
-89 AYWEKIANSA
+89 Y
-99 KDMVYIYDSKEAES
+99 KDYVYIYSKDEAET
-113 ITAESTF
+113 INESTDF
-120 EEKYSAVSSNINWCW
+120 KKQDSHDAISTNNDWNWNQSADGVNADADNIYRSKDSSIETQKGGEWVLVVLRRKKDDNSLVAFHKSDVIKTIEYVITNKKFNLRSTGIDYTKPVANAGPTFMWDAVS
-135 NRQGGVGGQ
+135 G
-144 KADGICRNYGDNGTS
+144 
-159 TLYTKNG
+159 
-166 GDYTIVVVSYDAD
+166 
-179 GNVVA
+179 
-184 FGKKTLTTIKY
+184 
-195 STSITN
+195 
-201 TKLNLVGTNC
+201 
-211 TELGTENPRF
+211 
-221 TWNSV
+221 
-226 AKAEKYILTA
+226 AEKYIIEYIDEETKKIIA
-236 TDDGTGTILKTW
+236 TYYYTNNQFTHYKYFSDIKGT
-248 KITDNLTK
+248 
-256 ELSFN
+256 
-261 AKEVQNGKAGT
+261 KAGET
-272 YTMRIEAYDENGTL
+272 YTVKVSAKDSEGSTIHY
-286 IVADEDDVTSVG
+286 EDG
-298 NCVKYYSE
+298 
-306 NKYLNFKSDGK
+306 
-317 EASVLKNDG
+317 
-326 PRVYWNTVENAEKY
+326 
-340 VITATDDETGATLK
+340 
-354 TWEFGKT
+354 
-361 TTEHYF
+361 
-367 WNSDVKDGKA
+367 
-377 GTYTL
+377 
-382 TITAYDAS
+382 
-390 NQIITPQDDDTYQIK
+390 DTYEIK
-405 SCAKYYEAPA
+405 GVAKYYEAPA
-415 LEEADKT
+415 VEDPDKT
-422 EENVE
+422 EKNVE

-438 DWKKLEG
+438 DWKKLDG

-457 AVYDSMAAHECNGL
+457 AVYDSMAAYECNGL

-536 LLTIPEGQNTADYVI
+536 LLTIPEGQNTADYII
-551 TPEGSNGTPTFVLQL
+551 TPEGSKGTPTFVLQL

-579 DTEKVEANKTYT
+579 ETEKVETNKTYT
-591 LPIEENVEYYYNN
+591 LPTEENVEYYYNN

-617 KDIDFVTINNISVNL
+617 EDIDFVTINNISVNL

-657 CGVDSEKNNIINA
+657 CGVESEKENIINA

-712 DKVGSYC
+712 DEVGSYC

-739 IKVTSNDGVDYVYSQ
+739 IKVTLNDGVDYVYSQ